1 MSDIK
6 LDGDAAVVG
15 GIHSD
20 SHNTQ
25 NNYNTSTTTH
35 TTNNS
40 TVNNQTVYE
49 AQKTQTEIYQQN
61 ENLFLQ
67 AVQERL
73 VDGKLDN
80 QKLAELNQLSIQ
92 WHIAPLRANQIIDQ
106 VRQNIHIL
114 QGSKGNEFLAE
125 QILTEVFNAIQTNHT
140 DILKRKFNSLEQLAR
155 VMTNDNNI
163 QFYYHLLLASMYP
176 DKCALAFFG
185 SRTDNY
191 WQLFWAHV
199 AFIKTGNIDNAT
211 VLLPRMG
218 GFGCPQGD
226 IALLMALDN
235 LADYHKNGKQD
246 YYRQQ
251 TILYLDQAVQNGMSE
266 PLSALWYAVKEMLED
281 KPQPEEWY
289 QFYCDTTLS
298 EFIPKEKSKMAVPP
312 QMPTP
317 PPMPKFN
324 AQNVKLNQMRGF
336 NPLQAAN
343 NMGLGS
349 VNAISQQPQMASMP
363 GGATPPP
370 MPGASS
376 VPPMPGAAPVPPMPG
391 QSKAAPQ
398 SEAVQMASEARTADE
413 PIDQPDPLEDHY
425 GIILTDGNAL
435 ARKYGC
441 TIQEVYDVFNDFIQ
455 NAYDQQMYWTFLDIS
470 QYGLDSTHET
480 PSWIECN
487 EAVSR
492 CIADNNLTAGP
503 DLHLFI
509 IGGDDVI
516 PIPRVEDP
524 WPYGGE
530 RIPTD
535 TCYAFEGTY
544 IVDLLDSRDSDFTVG
559 CARNNV
565 ARLPL
570 EDGQLDTDIR
580 SDIGAYF
587 NISSMYGGGIPVGN
601 VLMIS
606 NRDWIPASC
615 TMTQH
620 LPLLYNTDDPELIRN
635 GMYISPKLLTKDAE
649 SLSIYCKSL
658 DKADMLMFN
667 LHGANEEGMC
677 GFYSEDEAFNP
688 SLLNQG
694 RARVFNTV
702 ACFGARYAGYK
713 RNDSMLLSALYGGG
727 VLLYTGSLIP
737 VPMFSNEETDEARQL
752 LLNPGTG
759 SEVLMRLYPLYQ
771 FKGMTGGK
779 AMLQAKCDYFNMC
792 RHVEDD
798 SFSMST
804 ALMFCLYGNPMLHV
818 RRREYVVESALQND
832 AMPPVPIKAD
842 GSPLKKTMRQR
853 LLQKDKSNQSLID
866 QIRGYVDENLNA
878 IRNMVEQHLYQQLG
892 LKPEMLDSIDQVS
905 RPTIDG
911 NYETGYSFN
920 YHDAS
925 RQYGADTFVE
935 VDAQGKTKRIY
946 TTK

>member
-15 GIHSD
+15 GIHTD

-25 NNYNTSTTTH
+25 NNYTTT
-35 TTNNS
+35 TTTNNNS
-40 TVNNQTVYE
+40 TVNNKTVYE

-61 ENLFLQ
+61 ERLFLE

-80 QKLAELNQLSIQ
+80 LRLAELNQLSIQ
-92 WHIAPLRANQIIDQ
+92 WQIAPMRASQIIDQ
-106 VRQNIHIL
+106 VRRNISVM

-125 QILTEVFNAIQTNHT
+125 QTLNEVFNAIQINHT
-140 DILKRKFNSLEQLAR
+140 DILQRKFNGLEQLAR
-155 VMTNDNNI
+155 VMTGDNNI

-199 AFIKTGNIDNAT
+199 AFIKTGNVDNAT

-235 LADYHKNGKQD
+235 LADYYKNGKQD

-251 TILYLDQAVQNGMSE
+251 TLQYLDQAVQNGMSE
-266 PLSALWYAVKEMLED
+266 PLGALWYAVKEMLED

-289 QFYCDTTLS
+289 QFYCDTTLA
-298 EFIPKEKSKMAVPP
+298 ELKPKEKSNMAVPP

-336 NPLQAAN
+336 NALQAAN
-343 NMGLGS
+343 NMGLGL
-349 VNAISQQPQMASMP
+349 
-363 GGATPPP
+363 ATPPP
-370 MPGASS
+370 MPGAS
-376 VPPMPGAAPVPPMPG
+376 ALPPMPG
-391 QSKAAPQ
+391 QSKSAPQ
-398 SEAVQMASEARTADE
+398 PVADAL
-413 PIDQPDPLEDHY
+413 DDRY
-425 GIILTDGNAL
+425 GIILTNANAL

-441 TIQEVYDVFNDFIQ
+441 STQNVYDVFNDFIQ
-455 NAYDQQMYWTFLDIS
+455 NAYDQRMYWTFLDIA
-470 QYGLDSTHET
+470 QYGMDSANEP

-492 CIADNNLTAGP
+492 CIAENKLTAGA

-524 WPYGGE
+524 WPYGSE

-544 IVDLLDSRDSDFTVG
+544 IVDLLDNRDSDFTVG

-570 EDGQLDTDIR
+570 EDGKLSTDIR
-580 SDIGAYF
+580 SDLGAYF
-587 NISSMYGGGIPVGN
+587 NISSMYGDGIPVGN

-620 LPLLYNTDDPELIRN
+620 LPLLYSNDDPELIRN
-635 GMYISPKLLTKDAE
+635 GMYISPKLLTQDAE
-649 SLSIYCKSL
+649 SLGIYCKSL
-658 DKADMLMFN
+658 DNADMLMFN
-667 LHGANEEGMC
+667 LHGADAKGMC
-677 GFYSEDEAFNP
+677 GFYSEAEAFNP
-688 SLLNQG
+688 SLLSHG
-694 RARVFNTV
+694 KARVFNTV
-702 ACFGARYAGYK
+702 ACFGARYAGYE

-727 VLLYTGSLIP
+727 VLLYTGSLVS
-737 VPMFSNEETDEARQL
+737 VPMFSNGETDEVREL
-752 LLNPGTG
+752 ILNPGTG

-779 AMLQAKCDYFNMC
+779 ALLQAKCDYFNMC
-792 RHVEDD
+792 RNIEDD
-798 SFSMST
+798 CFSMST
-804 ALMFCLYGNPMLHV
+804 ALMFCLYGNPMLNV
-818 RRREYVVESALQND
+818 RRSDHVIESALRND
-832 AMPPVPIKAD
+832 AMPPAAVKVD
-842 GSPLKKTMRQR
+842 GMPLRKTMRQR
-853 LLQKDKSNQSLID
+853 LMKKDVNSQSLID
-866 QIRGYVDENLNA
+866 QIRGYVDDNLNA
-878 IRNMVEQHLYQQLG
+878 IRTMVEQHLYRQLG
-892 LKPEMLDSIDQVS
+892 LNPQTLDSIDQFS
-905 RPTIDG
+905 RPTFDG
-911 NYETGYSFN
+911 NYEMGYSFN
-920 YHDAS
+920 YHDPN
-925 RQYGADTFVE
+925 RQYAADTFVE
-935 VDAQGKTKRIY
+935 VDTQGKTKRIY
-946 TTK
+946 TTKKLNFRKFRS

>member
-15 GIHSD
+15 GIHTD

-25 NNYNTSTTTH
+25 NNYTTTTN

-40 TVNNQTVYE
+40 TVNNKTVYE

-61 ENLFLQ
+61 ERLFLE

-80 QKLAELNQLSIQ
+80 LRLAELNQLSIQ
-92 WHIAPLRANQIIDQ
+92 WQIAPMRASQIIDQ
-106 VRQNIHIL
+106 VRRNISVM

-125 QILTEVFNAIQTNHT
+125 QTLNEVFNAIQTNHT
-140 DILKRKFNSLEQLAR
+140 DILQRKFNGLEQLAR
-155 VMTNDNNI
+155 VMTADNNI
-163 QFYYHLLLASMYP
+163 QFYYHLQLASMYP

-199 AFIKTGNIDNAT
+199 AFIKTGNVDNAT

-235 LADYHKNGKQD
+235 LADYHKNGKQN

-251 TILYLDQAVQNGMSE
+251 TLQYLDQAVQNGMSE
-266 PLSALWYAVKEMLED
+266 PLGALWYAVKEMLED

-289 QFYCDTTLS
+289 QFYCDTTLA
-298 EFIPKEKSKMAVPP
+298 ELKPKEKSKMAVPP

-336 NPLQAAN
+336 NALQAAN
-343 NMGLGS
+343 NMGLG
-349 VNAISQQPQMASMP
+349 V
-363 GGATPPP
+363 ATPPP
-370 MPGASS
+370 MPGASA
-376 VPPMPGAAPVPPMPG
+376 VPSMPG
-391 QSKAAPQ
+391 QSKSAPQ
-398 SEAVQMASEARTADE
+398 PAADALEAR
-413 PIDQPDPLEDHY
+413 Y
-425 GIILTDGNAL
+425 GIILTNANAL

-441 TIQEVYDVFNDFIQ
+441 STQDVYDVFNDFIQ
-455 NAYDQQMYWTFLDIS
+455 NAYDQRMYWTFLDIA
-470 QYGLDSTHET
+470 QYGMDSANEP

-492 CIADNNLTAGP
+492 CIAENKLTAGA

-524 WPYGGE
+524 WPYGSE

-544 IVDLLDSRDSDFTVG
+544 IVDLLDNRDSDFTVG

-570 EDGQLDTDIR
+570 EDGKLSTDIR
-580 SDIGAYF
+580 SDLGAYF
-587 NISSMYGGGIPVGN
+587 NISGMYGDGIPVGN

-620 LPLLYNTDDPELIRN
+620 LPLLYNNDDPELIRN
-635 GMYISPKLLTKDAE
+635 GMYISPKLLTQDAE
-649 SLSIYCKSL
+649 SLGIYCKSL
-658 DKADMLMFN
+658 DNADMLMFN
-667 LHGANEEGMC
+667 LHGADAKGMC
-677 GFYSEDEAFNP
+677 GFYSEAEAFNP
-688 SLLNQG
+688 SLLSHG
-694 RARVFNTV
+694 KARVFNTV
-702 ACFGARYAGYK
+702 ACFGARYAGYE

-727 VLLYTGSLIP
+727 VLLYTGSLVS
-737 VPMFSNEETDEARQL
+737 VPMFSSGETDEVREL
-752 LLNPGTG
+752 ILNPGTG

-779 AMLQAKCDYFNMC
+779 ALLQAKCDYFNMC
-792 RHVEDD
+792 RNIEDD
-798 SFSMST
+798 CFSMST
-804 ALMFCLYGNPMLHV
+804 ALMFCLYGNPMLNV
-818 RRREYVVESALQND
+818 RRSDHVIESALRND
-832 AMPPVPIKAD
+832 AMPPAAVKAD
-842 GSPLKKTMRQR
+842 GMPLRKTMRQR
-853 LLQKDKSNQSLID
+853 LLKKDVNSQSLID
-866 QIRGYVDENLNA
+866 QIRGFVDDNLNA
-878 IRNMVEQHLYQQLG
+878 IRTMVEQHLYRQLG
-892 LKPEMLDSIDQVS
+892 LNPQTLDSIDQFS

-911 NYETGYSFN
+911 NYEMGYSFN
-920 YHDAS
+920 YHDPN
-925 RQYGADTFVE
+925 RQFAADTFVE

>member
-15 GIHSD
+15 GIHTD

-25 NNYNTSTTTH
+25 NNYTTTTN

-40 TVNNQTVYE
+40 TVNNKTVYE

-61 ENLFLQ
+61 ERLFLE

-80 QKLAELNQLSIQ
+80 LRLAELNQLSIQ
-92 WHIAPLRANQIIDQ
+92 WQIAPMRASQIIDQ
-106 VRQNIHIL
+106 VRRNISVM

-125 QILTEVFNAIQTNHT
+125 QTLNEVFNAIQTNHT
-140 DILKRKFNSLEQLAR
+140 DILQRKFNGLEQLAR
-155 VMTNDNNI
+155 VMTADNNI

-199 AFIKTGNIDNAT
+199 AFIKTGNVDNAT

-251 TILYLDQAVQNGMSE
+251 TLQYLDQAVQNGMSE

-289 QFYCDTTLS
+289 QFYCDTTLA
-298 EFIPKEKSKMAVPP
+298 ELKPKEKIKMAVPP

-336 NPLQAAN
+336 NALQAAN
-343 NMGLGS
+343 NMGLG
-349 VNAISQQPQMASMP
+349 V
-363 GGATPPP
+363 ATPPP
-370 MPGASS
+370 MPGASA
-376 VPPMPGAAPVPPMPG
+376 VPSMPG
-391 QSKAAPQ
+391 QSKSAPQ
-398 SEAVQMASEARTADE
+398 PAADAL
-413 PIDQPDPLEDHY
+413 DDRY
-425 GIILTDGNAL
+425 GIILTNANAL

-441 TIQEVYDVFNDFIQ
+441 STQDVYDVFNDFIQ
-455 NAYDQQMYWTFLDIS
+455 NAYDQRMYWTFLDIA
-470 QYGLDSTHET
+470 QYGMDSANEP

-492 CIADNNLTAGP
+492 CIAENKLTAGA

-516 PIPRVEDP
+516 PIPCVEDP
-524 WPYGGE
+524 WPYGSE

-544 IVDLLDSRDSDFTVG
+544 IVDLLDNRDSDFTVG

-570 EDGQLDTDIR
+570 EDGKLSTDIR
-580 SDIGAYF
+580 SDLGAYF
-587 NISSMYGGGIPVGN
+587 NISGMYGDGIPVGN

-620 LPLLYNTDDPELIRN
+620 LPLLYNNDDPELIRN
-635 GMYISPKLLTKDAE
+635 GMYISPKLLTQDAE
-649 SLSIYCKSL
+649 SLGIYCKSL
-658 DKADMLMFN
+658 DNADMLMFN
-667 LHGANEEGMC
+667 LHGADAKGMC
-677 GFYSEDEAFNP
+677 GFYSEAEAFNP
-688 SLLNQG
+688 SLLSHG
-694 RARVFNTV
+694 KARVFNTV
-702 ACFGARYAGYK
+702 ACFGARYAGYE

-727 VLLYTGSLIP
+727 VLLYTGSLVS
-737 VPMFSNEETDEARQL
+737 VPMFSNGETDEVREL
-752 LLNPGTG
+752 ILNPGTG
-759 SEVLMRLYPLYQ
+759 SEVLMRLYSLYQ

-779 AMLQAKCDYFNMC
+779 ALLQAKCDYFNMC
-792 RHVEDD
+792 RNIEDD
-798 SFSMST
+798 CFSMST
-804 ALMFCLYGNPMLHV
+804 ALMFCLYGNPMLNV
-818 RRREYVVESALQND
+818 RRSDHVIESALRND
-832 AMPPVPIKAD
+832 AMPPAAVKAD
-842 GSPLKKTMRQR
+842 GMPLRKTMRQR
-853 LLQKDKSNQSLID
+853 LMKKDVNSQSLID
-866 QIRGYVDENLNA
+866 QIRGYVDDNLNA
-878 IRNMVEQHLYQQLG
+878 IRTMVEQHLYRQLG
-892 LKPEMLDSIDQVS
+892 LNPQTLDSIDQFS

-911 NYETGYSFN
+911 NYEMGYSFN
-920 YHDAS
+920 YHDPN

-935 VDAQGKTKRIY
+935 VDAKGKTKRIY

>member
-15 GIHSD
+15 GIHTD

-25 NNYNTSTTTH
+25 NNYTTT
-35 TTNNS
+35 TTTNNNS
-40 TVNNQTVYE
+40 TVNNKTVYE

-61 ENLFLQ
+61 ERLFLE

-80 QKLAELNQLSIQ
+80 LRLAELNQLSIQ
-92 WHIAPLRANQIIDQ
+92 WQIAPMRASQIIDQ
-106 VRQNIHIL
+106 VRRNISVM

-125 QILTEVFNAIQTNHT
+125 QTLNEVFNAIQTNHT
-140 DILKRKFNSLEQLAR
+140 DILQRKFNGLEQLAR
-155 VMTNDNNI
+155 VMTADNNI

-199 AFIKTGNIDNAT
+199 AFIKTGNVDNAT

-251 TILYLDQAVQNGMSE
+251 TLQYLDQAVQNGMSE
-266 PLSALWYAVKEMLED
+266 PLGALWYAVKEMLED

-289 QFYCDTTLS
+289 QFYCDTTLA
-298 EFIPKEKSKMAVPP
+298 ELKPKEKTKMAVPP

-336 NPLQAAN
+336 NALQAAN
-343 NMGLGS
+343 NMGLG
-349 VNAISQQPQMASMP
+349 I
-363 GGATPPP
+363 ATPPP
-370 MPGASS
+370 MPEALATPS
-376 VPPMPGAAPVPPMPG
+376 MPE
-391 QSKAAPQ
+391 QSKSAPQ
-398 SEAVQMASEARTADE
+398 PAADAL
-413 PIDQPDPLEDHY
+413 DDRY
-425 GIILTDGNAL
+425 GIILTNANAL
-435 ARKYGC
+435 ARKYVC
-441 TIQEVYDVFNDFIQ
+441 STQDVYDVFNDFIQ
-455 NAYDQQMYWTFLDIS
+455 NAYDQRMYWTFLDIA
-470 QYGLDSTHET
+470 QYGMDSANEP

-492 CIADNNLTAGP
+492 CIAENKLTAGA

-524 WPYGGE
+524 WPYGSE

-544 IVDLLDSRDSDFTVG
+544 IVDLLDNRDSDFTVG

-570 EDGQLDTDIR
+570 EDGKLSTDIR
-580 SDIGAYF
+580 SDLGAYF
-587 NISSMYGGGIPVGN
+587 NISGMYGDGIPVGN

-620 LPLLYNTDDPELIRN
+620 LPLLYNNDDHELIRN
-635 GMYISPKLLTKDAE
+635 GMYISPKLLTQDAE
-649 SLSIYCKSL
+649 SLGIYCKSL
-658 DKADMLMFN
+658 DNADMLMFN
-667 LHGANEEGMC
+667 LHGADAKGMC
-677 GFYSEDEAFNP
+677 GFYSEAEAFNP
-688 SLLNQG
+688 SLLSHG
-694 RARVFNTV
+694 KARVFNTV
-702 ACFGARYAGYK
+702 ACFGARYAGYE

-727 VLLYTGSLIP
+727 VLLYTGSLVS
-737 VPMFSNEETDEARQL
+737 VPMFSSGETDEVREL
-752 LLNPGTG
+752 ILNPGTG

-779 AMLQAKCDYFNMC
+779 ALLQAKCDYFNMC
-792 RHVEDD
+792 RNIEDD
-798 SFSMST
+798 CFSMST
-804 ALMFCLYGNPMLHV
+804 ALMFCLYGNPMLNV
-818 RRREYVVESALQND
+818 RRSDHVIESALRND
-832 AMPPVPIKAD
+832 AMPPAAVKAD
-842 GSPLKKTMRQR
+842 GMPLRKTMRQR
-853 LLQKDKSNQSLID
+853 LLKKDMNSQSLID
-866 QIRGYVDENLNA
+866 QIRGYVDDNLNA
-878 IRNMVEQHLYQQLG
+878 IRTMVEQHLYRQLG
-892 LKPEMLDSIDQVS
+892 LNPQTLDSIDQFS

-911 NYETGYSFN
+911 NYEMGYSFN
-920 YHDAS
+920 YHDPN
-925 RQYGADTFVE
+925 RQYAADTFVE
-935 VDAQGKTKRIY
+935 VDAKGKTKRIY
-946 TTK
+946 TTKKLNFRKFRS

>member
-15 GIHSD
+15 GIHTD

-25 NNYNTSTTTH
+25 NNYTTTTN

-40 TVNNQTVYE
+40 TVNNKTVYE

-61 ENLFLQ
+61 ERLFLE

-80 QKLAELNQLSIQ
+80 LRLAELNQLSIQ
-92 WHIAPLRANQIIDQ
+92 WQIAPMRASQIIDQ
-106 VRQNIHIL
+106 VRRNISVM

-125 QILTEVFNAIQTNHT
+125 QTLNEVFNAIQTNHT
-140 DILKRKFNSLEQLAR
+140 DILQRKFNGLEQLAR
-155 VMTNDNNI
+155 VMTADNNI

-199 AFIKTGNIDNAT
+199 AFIKTGNVDNAT

-251 TILYLDQAVQNGMSE
+251 TLQYLDQAVQNGMSE
-266 PLSALWYAVKEMLED
+266 PLGALWYAVKEMLED

-289 QFYCDTTLS
+289 QFYCDTTLA
-298 EFIPKEKSKMAVPP
+298 ELKPKEKSKMAVPP

-336 NPLQAAN
+336 NALQVAN
-343 NMGLGS
+343 NMGLG
-349 VNAISQQPQMASMP
+349 I
-363 GGATPPP
+363 ATPPP
-370 MPGASS
+370 MPGASAIPS
-376 VPPMPGAAPVPPMPG
+376 MPG
-391 QSKAAPQ
+391 QSKSAPQ
-398 SEAVQMASEARTADE
+398 PAADAL
-413 PIDQPDPLEDHY
+413 DDRY
-425 GIILTDGNAL
+425 GIILTNANAL

-441 TIQEVYDVFNDFIQ
+441 STQDVYDVFNDFIQ
-455 NAYDQQMYWTFLDIS
+455 NAYDQRMYWTFLDIA
-470 QYGLDSTHET
+470 QYGMDSANEP

-492 CIADNNLTAGP
+492 CIAENKLTAGA

-516 PIPRVEDP
+516 PIPCVEDP
-524 WPYGGE
+524 WPYGSE

-544 IVDLLDSRDSDFTVG
+544 IVDLLDNRDSDFTVG

-570 EDGQLDTDIR
+570 EDGKLSTDIR
-580 SDIGAYF
+580 SDLGAYF
-587 NISSMYGGGIPVGN
+587 NISGMYGDGIPVGN

-620 LPLLYNTDDPELIRN
+620 LPLLYNNDDPELIRN
-635 GMYISPKLLTKDAE
+635 GMYISPKLLTQDAE
-649 SLSIYCKSL
+649 SLGIYCKSL
-658 DKADMLMFN
+658 DNADMLMFN
-667 LHGANEEGMC
+667 LHGADAKGMC
-677 GFYSEDEAFNP
+677 GFYSEAEAFNP
-688 SLLNQG
+688 SLLSHG
-694 RARVFNTV
+694 KARVFNTV
-702 ACFGARYAGYK
+702 ACFGARYAGYE

-727 VLLYTGSLIP
+727 VLLYTGSLVS
-737 VPMFSNEETDEARQL
+737 VPMFSNGETDEVREL
-752 LLNPGTG
+752 ILNPGTG
-759 SEVLMRLYPLYQ
+759 SEVLMRLYSLYQ

-779 AMLQAKCDYFNMC
+779 ALLQAKCDYFNMC
-792 RHVEDD
+792 RNIEDD
-798 SFSMST
+798 CFSMST
-804 ALMFCLYGNPMLHV
+804 ALMFCLYGNPMLNV
-818 RRREYVVESALQND
+818 RRSDHVIESALRND
-832 AMPPVPIKAD
+832 AMPPAAVKAD
-842 GSPLKKTMRQR
+842 GMPLRKTMRQR
-853 LLQKDKSNQSLID
+853 LMKKDVNSQSLID
-866 QIRGYVDENLNA
+866 QIRGYVDDNLNA
-878 IRNMVEQHLYQQLG
+878 IRTMVEQHLYRQLG
-892 LKPEMLDSIDQVS
+892 LNPQTLDSIDQFS

-911 NYETGYSFN
+911 NYEMGYSFN
-920 YHDAS
+920 YHDPN

-935 VDAQGKTKRIY
+935 VDAKGKTKRIY

>member
-15 GIHSD
+15 GIHTD

-25 NNYNTSTTTH
+25 NNYNTTTN

-40 TVNNQTVYE
+40 TVNNKTVYE

-61 ENLFLQ
+61 ERLFLE

-80 QKLAELNQLSIQ
+80 LRLAELNQLSIQ
-92 WHIAPLRANQIIDQ
+92 WQIAPMRASQIIDQ
-106 VRQNIHIL
+106 VRRNISVM

-125 QILTEVFNAIQTNHT
+125 QTLNEVFNAIQTNHT
-140 DILKRKFNSLEQLAR
+140 DILQRKFNGLEQLAR
-155 VMTNDNNI
+155 VMTSDNNI

-199 AFIKTGNIDNAT
+199 AFIKTGNVDNAT

-235 LADYHKNGKQD
+235 LADYHKNGKQN

-251 TILYLDQAVQNGMSE
+251 TLQYLDQAVQNGMSE

-281 KPQPEEWY
+281 NPQPEEWY
-289 QFYCDTTLS
+289 QFYCDTTLA
-298 EFIPKEKSKMAVPP
+298 ELKPKEKSKMAVPP

-349 VNAISQQPQMASMP
+349 VNAISKQPKMASMP
-363 GGATPPP
+363 GVATPPP
-370 MPGASS
+370 MPG
-376 VPPMPGAAPVPPMPG
+376 
-391 QSKAAPQ
+391 QSKSAPQ
-398 SEAVQMASEARTADE
+398 PAADALEAR
-413 PIDQPDPLEDHY
+413 Y
-425 GIILTDGNAL
+425 GIILTNANAL

-441 TIQEVYDVFNDFIQ
+441 STQDVYDVFNDFIQ
-455 NAYDQQMYWTFLDIS
+455 NAYDQRMYWTFLDIA
-470 QYGLDSTHET
+470 QYGMDSANEP

-492 CIADNNLTAGP
+492 CIAENKLTAGA

-524 WPYGGE
+524 WPYGSE
-530 RIPTD
+530 QIPTD

-544 IVDLLDSRDSDFTVG
+544 IVDLLDNRDSDFTVG

-565 ARLPL
+565 ARMPL
-570 EDGQLDTDIR
+570 EDGKLSTDIR
-580 SDIGAYF
+580 SDLGAYF
-587 NISSMYGGGIPVGN
+587 NISGMYGDGIPVGN

-620 LPLLYNTDDPELIRN
+620 LPLLYNNDDPELIRN
-635 GMYISPKLLTKDAE
+635 GMYISPKLLTQDAE
-649 SLSIYCKSL
+649 SLGIYCKSL
-658 DKADMLMFN
+658 DNADMLMFN
-667 LHGANEEGMC
+667 LHGADAKGMC
-677 GFYSEDEAFNP
+677 GFYSEAEAFNP
-688 SLLNQG
+688 SLLSHG
-694 RARVFNTV
+694 KARVFNTV
-702 ACFGARYAGYK
+702 ACFGARYAGYD

-727 VLLYTGSLIP
+727 VLLYTGSLVS
-737 VPMFSNEETDEARQL
+737 VPMFSNGETDEVREL
-752 LLNPGTG
+752 ILNPGTG

-779 AMLQAKCDYFNMC
+779 ALLQAKCDYFNMC
-792 RHVEDD
+792 RNIEDD
-798 SFSMST
+798 CFSMST
-804 ALMFCLYGNPMLHV
+804 ALMFCLYGNPMLNV
-818 RRREYVVESALQND
+818 RRSDHVIESALRND
-832 AMPPVPIKAD
+832 AMPPAAVKAD
-842 GSPLKKTMRQR
+842 GMPLRKTMRQR
-853 LLQKDKSNQSLID
+853 LMQKDVNSQSLID
-866 QIRGYVDENLNA
+866 QIRGFVDDNLNA
-878 IRNMVEQHLYQQLG
+878 IRTMVEQHLYRQLG
-892 LKPEMLDSIDQVS
+892 LNPQTLDSIDQFS

-911 NYETGYSFN
+911 NYEMGYSFN
-920 YHDAS
+920 YHDPN

-935 VDAQGKTKRIY
+935 VDAKGKTKRIY

>member
-15 GIHSD
+15 GIHTD

-25 NNYNTSTTTH
+25 NNYNT
-35 TTNNS
+35 TNNS
-40 TVNNQTVYE
+40 TVNNKTVYE

-61 ENLFLQ
+61 ERLFLE

-80 QKLAELNQLSIQ
+80 LRLAELNQLSIQ
-92 WHIAPLRANQIIDQ
+92 WQIAPMRASQIIDQ
-106 VRQNIHIL
+106 VRRNISVM

-125 QILTEVFNAIQTNHT
+125 QTLNEVFNAIQTNHT
-140 DILKRKFNSLEQLAR
+140 DILQRKFNGLEQLAR
-155 VMTNDNNI
+155 VMTADNNI

-176 DKCALAFFG
+176 DKCALTFFG

-199 AFIKTGNIDNAT
+199 AFIKTGNVDNAT

-235 LADYHKNGKQD
+235 LADYHKNGKQN

-251 TILYLDQAVQNGMSE
+251 TLQYLDQAVQNGMSE
-266 PLSALWYAVKEMLED
+266 PLGALWYAVKEMLED

-289 QFYCDTTLS
+289 QFYCDTTLA
-298 EFIPKEKSKMAVPP
+298 ELKPKEKTKMAVPP

-336 NPLQAAN
+336 NALQAAN
-343 NMGLGS
+343 NMGLG
-349 VNAISQQPQMASMP
+349 I
-363 GGATPPP
+363 ATPPP
-370 MPGASS
+370 MPGASA
-376 VPPMPGAAPVPPMPG
+376 VPSMPG
-391 QSKAAPQ
+391 QSKSAPQ
-398 SEAVQMASEARTADE
+398 PAADAL
-413 PIDQPDPLEDHY
+413 DDRY
-425 GIILTDGNAL
+425 GIILTNANAL

-441 TIQEVYDVFNDFIQ
+441 STQDVYDVFNDFIQ
-455 NAYDQQMYWTFLDIS
+455 NAYDQRMYWTFLDIA
-470 QYGLDSTHET
+470 QYGMDSANEP

-492 CIADNNLTAGP
+492 CIAENKLTAGA

-524 WPYGGE
+524 WPYGSE

-544 IVDLLDSRDSDFTVG
+544 IVDLLDNRDSDFTVG

-570 EDGQLDTDIR
+570 EDGKLSTDIR
-580 SDIGAYF
+580 SDLGAYF
-587 NISSMYGGGIPVGN
+587 NISGMYGDGIFVGN

-620 LPLLYNTDDPELIRN
+620 LPLLYNNDDPELIRN
-635 GMYISPKLLTKDAE
+635 GMYISPKLLTQDAE
-649 SLSIYCKSL
+649 SLGIYCKSL
-658 DKADMLMFN
+658 DNADMLMFN
-667 LHGANEEGMC
+667 LHGADAKGMC
-677 GFYSEDEAFNP
+677 GFYSEAEAFNP
-688 SLLNQG
+688 SLLSHG
-694 RARVFNTV
+694 KARVFNTV
-702 ACFGARYAGYK
+702 ACFGARYAGYD

-727 VLLYTGSLIP
+727 VLLYTGSLVS
-737 VPMFSNEETDEARQL
+737 VPMFSNGETDEVREL
-752 LLNPGTG
+752 ILNPGTG
-759 SEVLMRLYPLYQ
+759 SEVLMRLHPLYQ

-792 RHVEDD
+792 RNIEDD
-798 SFSMST
+798 CFSMST
-804 ALMFCLYGNPMLHV
+804 ALMFCLYGNPMLNV
-818 RRREYVVESALQND
+818 RRSDHVIESALRND
-832 AMPPVPIKAD
+832 AMPPAAVKAD
-842 GSPLKKTMRQR
+842 GMPLRKTMRQR
-853 LLQKDKSNQSLID
+853 LMQKDVNSQSLID
-866 QIRGYVDENLNA
+866 QIRGYVDDNLNA
-878 IRNMVEQHLYQQLG
+878 IRTMVEQHLYRQLG
-892 LKPEMLDSIDQVS
+892 LNPQTLDSIDQFS

-911 NYETGYSFN
+911 NYEMGYSFN
-920 YHDAS
+920 YHDPN

-935 VDAQGKTKRIY
+935 VDTQGKTKRIY
-946 TTK
+946 TTKKLNFRKFRS

>member
-61 ENLFLQ
+61 ETLFLQ

-251 TILYLDQAVQNGMSE
+251 TIQYLDQAVQNGMSE

-376 VPPMPGAAPVPPMPG
+376 VPPMPG
-391 QSKAAPQ
+391 QSKATPQ
-398 SEAVQMASEARTADE
+398 PEAVQMASEARTADE

-455 NAYDQQMYWTFLDIS
+455 NAYDQQMYWTFLDIA

-535 TCYAFEGTY
+535 TCYAFE
-544 IVDLLDSRDSDFTVG
+544 
-559 CARNNV
+559 A
-565 ARLPL
+565 P
-570 EDGQLDTDIR
+570 
-580 SDIGAYF
+580 
-587 NISSMYGGGIPVGN
+587 IS
-601 VLMIS
+601 
-606 NRDWIPASC
+606 
-615 TMTQH
+615 
-620 LPLLYNTDDPELIRN
+620 
-635 GMYISPKLLTKDAE
+635 
-649 SLSIYCKSL
+649 
-658 DKADMLMFN
+658 
-667 LHGANEEGMC
+667 
-677 GFYSEDEAFNP
+677 
-688 SLLNQG
+688 
-694 RARVFNTV
+694 
-702 ACFGARYAGYK
+702 
-713 RNDSMLLSALYGGG
+713 
-727 VLLYTGSLIP
+727 
-737 VPMFSNEETDEARQL
+737 
-752 LLNPGTG
+752 
-759 SEVLMRLYPLYQ
+759 
-771 FKGMTGGK
+771 
-779 AMLQAKCDYFNMC
+779 
-792 RHVEDD
+792 
-798 SFSMST
+798 
-804 ALMFCLYGNPMLHV
+804 
-818 RRREYVVESALQND
+818 
-832 AMPPVPIKAD
+832 
-842 GSPLKKTMRQR
+842 
-853 LLQKDKSNQSLID
+853 
-866 QIRGYVDENLNA
+866 
-878 IRNMVEQHLYQQLG
+878 
-892 LKPEMLDSIDQVS
+892 
-905 RPTIDG
+905 
-911 NYETGYSFN
+911 
-920 YHDAS
+920 
-925 RQYGADTFVE
+925 
-935 VDAQGKTKRIY
+935 
-946 TTK
+946 

>member
-61 ENLFLQ
+61 ETLFLQ

-125 QILTEVFNAIQTNHT
+125 QILNEVFNAIQTNHT

-398 SEAVQMASEARTADE
+398 PEAVQMASEARTADE

-677 GFYSEDEAFNP
+677 GFYSKDEAFNP

-832 AMPPVPIKAD
+832 AMPPAPIKAD

>member
-15 GIHSD
+15 GIHTD

-25 NNYNTSTTTH
+25 NNYTTTTN

-40 TVNNQTVYE
+40 TVNHKTVYE

-61 ENLFLQ
+61 ERLFLE

-80 QKLAELNQLSIQ
+80 LRLAELNQLSIQ
-92 WHIAPLRANQIIDQ
+92 WQIAPMRASQIIDQ
-106 VRQNIHIL
+106 VRRNISVM

-125 QILTEVFNAIQTNHT
+125 QTLNEVFNAIQTNHT
-140 DILKRKFNSLEQLAR
+140 DILQRKFNGLEQLAR
-155 VMTNDNNI
+155 VMTADNNI

-199 AFIKTGNIDNAT
+199 AFIKTGNVDNAT

-235 LADYHKNGKQD
+235 LADYHKNGKQN

-251 TILYLDQAVQNGMSE
+251 TLQYLDQAVQNGMSE
-266 PLSALWYAVKEMLED
+266 PLGALWYAVKEMLED

-289 QFYCDTTLS
+289 QFYCDTTLA
-298 EFIPKEKSKMAVPP
+298 ELKPKEKIKMAVPP

-336 NPLQAAN
+336 NALQAAN
-343 NMGLGS
+343 NMGLG
-349 VNAISQQPQMASMP
+349 I
-363 GGATPPP
+363 ATPPP
-370 MPGASS
+370 MPGASA
-376 VPPMPGAAPVPPMPG
+376 VPSMPG
-391 QSKAAPQ
+391 QSKSAPQ
-398 SEAVQMASEARTADE
+398 PAADAL
-413 PIDQPDPLEDHY
+413 DDRY
-425 GIILTDGNAL
+425 GIILTNANAL

-441 TIQEVYDVFNDFIQ
+441 STQDVYDVFNDFIQ
-455 NAYDQQMYWTFLDIS
+455 NAYDQRMYWTFLDIA
-470 QYGLDSTHET
+470 QYGMDSANEP

-492 CIADNNLTAGP
+492 CIAENKLTAGA

-524 WPYGGE
+524 WPYGSE

-544 IVDLLDSRDSDFTVG
+544 IVDLLDNRDSDFTVG

-570 EDGQLDTDIR
+570 EDGKLSTDIR
-580 SDIGAYF
+580 SDLGAYF
-587 NISSMYGGGIPVGN
+587 NISGMYGDGIPVGN

-620 LPLLYNTDDPELIRN
+620 LPLLYNNDDPELIRN
-635 GMYISPKLLTKDAE
+635 GMYISPKLLTQDAE
-649 SLSIYCKSL
+649 SIGIYCKSL
-658 DKADMLMFN
+658 DNADMLMFN
-667 LHGANEEGMC
+667 LHGADAKGMC
-677 GFYSEDEAFNP
+677 GFYSEAEAFNP
-688 SLLNQG
+688 SLLSHG
-694 RARVFNTV
+694 KARVFNTV
-702 ACFGARYAGYK
+702 ACFGARYAGYE

-727 VLLYTGSLIP
+727 VLLYTGSLVS
-737 VPMFSNEETDEARQL
+737 VPMFSNGETDEVREL
-752 LLNPGTG
+752 ILNPGTG

-779 AMLQAKCDYFNMC
+779 ALLQAKCDYFNMC
-792 RHVEDD
+792 RNIEDD
-798 SFSMST
+798 CFSMST
-804 ALMFCLYGNPMLHV
+804 ALMFCLYGNPMLNV
-818 RRREYVVESALQND
+818 RRSDHVIESALRND
-832 AMPPVPIKAD
+832 AMPPAAVKAD
-842 GSPLKKTMRQR
+842 GMPLRKTMCQR
-853 LLQKDKSNQSLID
+853 LLKKDMNSQSLID
-866 QIRGYVDENLNA
+866 QIRGYVDDNLNA
-878 IRNMVEQHLYQQLG
+878 IRTMVEQHLYRQLG
-892 LKPEMLDSIDQVS
+892 LNPQTLDSIDQFS

-911 NYETGYSFN
+911 NYEMGYSFN
-920 YHDAS
+920 YHDPN
-925 RQYGADTFVE
+925 RQYAADTFVE
-935 VDAQGKTKRIY
+935 VDTQGKTKRIY

>member
-15 GIHSD
+15 GIHTD

-25 NNYNTSTTTH
+25 NNYNTTTN

-40 TVNNQTVYE
+40 TVNNKTVYE

-61 ENLFLQ
+61 ERLFLE

-80 QKLAELNQLSIQ
+80 LRLAELNQLSIQ
-92 WHIAPLRANQIIDQ
+92 WQIAPMRASQIIDQ
-106 VRQNIHIL
+106 VRRNISVM

-125 QILTEVFNAIQTNHT
+125 QTLNEVFNAIQTNHT
-140 DILKRKFNSLEQLAR
+140 DILQRKFNGLEQLAR
-155 VMTNDNNI
+155 VMTADNNI
-163 QFYYHLLLASMYP
+163 QFYYHLQLASMYP

-199 AFIKTGNIDNAT
+199 AFIKTGNVDNAT

-235 LADYHKNGKQD
+235 LADYHKNGKQN

-251 TILYLDQAVQNGMSE
+251 TLQYLDQAVQNGMSE
-266 PLSALWYAVKEMLED
+266 PLGALWYAVKEMLED

-289 QFYCDTTLS
+289 QFYCDTTLA
-298 EFIPKEKSKMAVPP
+298 ELKPKEKSKMAVPP

-336 NPLQAAN
+336 NALQAAN
-343 NMGLGS
+343 NMGLG
-349 VNAISQQPQMASMP
+349 V
-363 GGATPPP
+363 ATPPP
-370 MPGASS
+370 MPGASA
-376 VPPMPGAAPVPPMPG
+376 VPSMPG
-391 QSKAAPQ
+391 QSKSAPQ
-398 SEAVQMASEARTADE
+398 PAADALEAR
-413 PIDQPDPLEDHY
+413 Y
-425 GIILTDGNAL
+425 GIILTNANAL

-441 TIQEVYDVFNDFIQ
+441 STQDVYDVFNDFIQ
-455 NAYDQQMYWTFLDIS
+455 NAYDQRMYWTFLDIA
-470 QYGLDSTHET
+470 QYGMDSANEP

-492 CIADNNLTAGP
+492 CIAENKLTAGA

-524 WPYGGE
+524 WPYGSE

-544 IVDLLDSRDSDFTVG
+544 IVDLLDNRDSDFTVG

-570 EDGQLDTDIR
+570 EDGKLSTDIR
-580 SDIGAYF
+580 SDLGAYF
-587 NISSMYGGGIPVGN
+587 NISGMYGDGIPVGN

-620 LPLLYNTDDPELIRN
+620 LPLLYNNDDPELIRN
-635 GMYISPKLLTKDAE
+635 GMYISPKLLTQDAE
-649 SLSIYCKSL
+649 SLGIYCKSL
-658 DKADMLMFN
+658 DNADMLMFN
-667 LHGANEEGMC
+667 LHGADAKGMC
-677 GFYSEDEAFNP
+677 GFYSEAEAFNP
-688 SLLNQG
+688 SLLSHG
-694 RARVFNTV
+694 KARVFNTV
-702 ACFGARYAGYK
+702 ACFGARYAGYE

-727 VLLYTGSLIP
+727 VLLYTGSLVS
-737 VPMFSNEETDEARQL
+737 VPMFSSGETDEVREL
-752 LLNPGTG
+752 ILNPGTG

-779 AMLQAKCDYFNMC
+779 ALLQAKCDYFNMC
-792 RHVEDD
+792 RNIEDD
-798 SFSMST
+798 CFSMST
-804 ALMFCLYGNPMLHV
+804 ALMFCLYGNPMLNV
-818 RRREYVVESALQND
+818 RRSDHVIESALRND
-832 AMPPVPIKAD
+832 AMPPAAVKAD
-842 GSPLKKTMRQR
+842 GMPLRKTMRQR
-853 LLQKDKSNQSLID
+853 LLKKDVNSQSLID
-866 QIRGYVDENLNA
+866 QIRGFVDDNLNA
-878 IRNMVEQHLYQQLG
+878 IRTMVEQHLYRQLG
-892 LKPEMLDSIDQVS
+892 LNPQTLDSIDQFS

-911 NYETGYSFN
+911 NYEMGYSFN
-920 YHDAS
+920 YHDPN

-935 VDAQGKTKRIY
+935 VDAKGKTKRIY

>member
-15 GIHSD
+15 GIHTD

-25 NNYNTSTTTH
+25 NNYTTTTN

-40 TVNNQTVYE
+40 TVNHKTVYE

-61 ENLFLQ
+61 ERLFLE

-80 QKLAELNQLSIQ
+80 LRLAELNQLSIQ
-92 WHIAPLRANQIIDQ
+92 WQIAPMRASQIIDQ
-106 VRQNIHIL
+106 VRRNISVM
-114 QGSKGNEFLAE
+114 QGSKGNEFLTE
-125 QILTEVFNAIQTNHT
+125 QTLNEVFNAIQTNHT
-140 DILKRKFNSLEQLAR
+140 DILQRKFNGLEQLAR
-155 VMTNDNNI
+155 VMTADNNI

-199 AFIKTGNIDNAT
+199 AFIKTGNVDNAT

-235 LADYHKNGKQD
+235 LADYHKNGKQN

-251 TILYLDQAVQNGMSE
+251 TLQYLDQAVQNGMSE
-266 PLSALWYAVKEMLED
+266 PLGALWYAVKEMLED

-289 QFYCDTTLS
+289 QFYCDTTLA
-298 EFIPKEKSKMAVPP
+298 ELKPKEKSKMAVPP

-336 NPLQAAN
+336 NALQAAN
-343 NMGLGS
+343 NMGLG
-349 VNAISQQPQMASMP
+349 I
-363 GGATPPP
+363 ATPPP
-370 MPGASS
+370 MPGASA
-376 VPPMPGAAPVPPMPG
+376 VPSMPG
-391 QSKAAPQ
+391 QSKSAPQ
-398 SEAVQMASEARTADE
+398 PAADALEAR
-413 PIDQPDPLEDHY
+413 Y
-425 GIILTDGNAL
+425 GIILTNANAL

-441 TIQEVYDVFNDFIQ
+441 STQDVYDVFNDFIQ
-455 NAYDQQMYWTFLDIS
+455 NAYDQRMYWTFLDIA
-470 QYGLDSTHET
+470 QYGMDSANEP

-492 CIADNNLTAGP
+492 CIAENKLTAGA

-524 WPYGGE
+524 WPYGSE

-544 IVDLLDSRDSDFTVG
+544 IVDLLDNRDSDFTVG

-570 EDGQLDTDIR
+570 EDGKLSTDIR
-580 SDIGAYF
+580 SDLGAYF
-587 NISSMYGGGIPVGN
+587 NISGMYGDGIPVGN

-620 LPLLYNTDDPELIRN
+620 LPLLYSNDDPELIRN
-635 GMYISPKLLTKDAE
+635 GMYISPKLLTQDAE
-649 SLSIYCKSL
+649 SLGIYCKSL
-658 DKADMLMFN
+658 DNADMLMFN
-667 LHGANEEGMC
+667 LHGADAKGMC
-677 GFYSEDEAFNP
+677 GFYSEAEAFNP
-688 SLLNQG
+688 SLLSHG
-694 RARVFNTV
+694 KARVFNTV
-702 ACFGARYAGYK
+702 ACFGARYAGYE

-727 VLLYTGSLIP
+727 VLLYTGSLVS
-737 VPMFSNEETDEARQL
+737 VPMFSNGETDEVREL
-752 LLNPGTG
+752 ILNPGTG

-779 AMLQAKCDYFNMC
+779 ALLQAKCDYFNMC
-792 RHVEDD
+792 RNIEDD
-798 SFSMST
+798 CFSMST
-804 ALMFCLYGNPMLHV
+804 ALMFCLYGNPMLNV
-818 RRREYVVESALQND
+818 RRSDHVIESALRND
-832 AMPPVPIKAD
+832 AMPPAAVKAD
-842 GSPLKKTMRQR
+842 GMPLRKTMCQR
-853 LLQKDKSNQSLID
+853 LLKKDMNSQSLID
-866 QIRGYVDENLNA
+866 QIRGYVDDNLNA
-878 IRNMVEQHLYQQLG
+878 IRTMVEQHLYRQLG
-892 LKPEMLDSIDQVS
+892 LNPQTLDSIDQFS

-911 NYETGYSFN
+911 NYEMGYSFN
-920 YHDAS
+920 YHDPN

-935 VDAQGKTKRIY
+935 VDAKGKTKRIY
-946 TTK
+946 TTKK

>member
-1 MSDIK
+1 M
-6 LDGDAAVVG
+6 
-15 GIHSD
+15 
-20 SHNTQ
+20 
-25 NNYNTSTTTH
+25 
-35 TTNNS
+35 
-40 TVNNQTVYE
+40 
-49 AQKTQTEIYQQN
+49 
-61 ENLFLQ
+61 
-67 AVQERL
+67 
-73 VDGKLDN
+73 
-80 QKLAELNQLSIQ
+80 
-92 WHIAPLRANQIIDQ
+92 
-106 VRQNIHIL
+106 
-114 QGSKGNEFLAE
+114 
-125 QILTEVFNAIQTNHT
+125 
-140 DILKRKFNSLEQLAR
+140 
-155 VMTNDNNI
+155 
-163 QFYYHLLLASMYP
+163 
-176 DKCALAFFG
+176 
-185 SRTDNY
+185 
-191 WQLFWAHV
+191 
-199 AFIKTGNIDNAT
+199 
-211 VLLPRMG
+211 
-218 GFGCPQGD
+218 
-226 IALLMALDN
+226 
-235 LADYHKNGKQD
+235 
-246 YYRQQ
+246 
-251 TILYLDQAVQNGMSE
+251 
-266 PLSALWYAVKEMLED
+266 
-281 KPQPEEWY
+281 
-289 QFYCDTTLS
+289 
-298 EFIPKEKSKMAVPP
+298 
-312 QMPTP
+312 
-317 PPMPKFN
+317 
-324 AQNVKLNQMRGF
+324 
-336 NPLQAAN
+336 
-343 NMGLGS
+343 
-349 VNAISQQPQMASMP
+349 
-363 GGATPPP
+363 
-370 MPGASS
+370 
-376 VPPMPGAAPVPPMPG
+376 
-391 QSKAAPQ
+391 
-398 SEAVQMASEARTADE
+398 
-413 PIDQPDPLEDHY
+413 
-425 GIILTDGNAL
+425 
-435 ARKYGC
+435 
-441 TIQEVYDVFNDFIQ
+441 
-455 NAYDQQMYWTFLDIS
+455 
-470 QYGLDSTHET
+470 
-480 PSWIECN
+480 
-487 EAVSR
+487 
-492 CIADNNLTAGP
+492 
-503 DLHLFI
+503 
-509 IGGDDVI
+509 
-516 PIPRVEDP
+516 
-524 WPYGGE
+524 
-530 RIPTD
+530 
-535 TCYAFEGTY
+535 
-544 IVDLLDSRDSDFTVG
+544 LDSRDSDFTVG
-559 CARNNV
+559 CTRNNV

-635 GMYISPKLLTKDAE
+635 GMYISPKLLTEDAE
-649 SLSIYCKSL
+649 RLSIYCKSL

-832 AMPPVPIKAD
+832 AMPPAPIKAD
-842 GSPLKKTMRQR
+842 GSPLKKTIRQR

-935 VDAQGKTKRIY
+935 VDVQGKTKRIY

>member
-15 GIHSD
+15 GIHTD

-25 NNYNTSTTTH
+25 NNYTTTTN

-40 TVNNQTVYE
+40 TVNNKTVYE

-61 ENLFLQ
+61 ERLFLE

-80 QKLAELNQLSIQ
+80 LRLAELNQLSIQ
-92 WHIAPLRANQIIDQ
+92 WQIAPMRASQIIDQ
-106 VRQNIHIL
+106 VRRNISVM
-114 QGSKGNEFLAE
+114 QGSKGNEFLTE
-125 QILTEVFNAIQTNHT
+125 QTLNEVFNAIQTNHT
-140 DILKRKFNSLEQLAR
+140 DILQRKFNGLEQLAR
-155 VMTNDNNI
+155 VMTADNNI

-199 AFIKTGNIDNAT
+199 AFIKTGNVDNAT

-251 TILYLDQAVQNGMSE
+251 TLQYLDQAVQNGMSE
-266 PLSALWYAVKEMLED
+266 PLGALWYAVKEMLED

-289 QFYCDTTLS
+289 QFYCDTTLA
-298 EFIPKEKSKMAVPP
+298 ELKPKEKIKMAVPP

-343 NMGLGS
+343 NMGLG
-349 VNAISQQPQMASMP
+349 V
-363 GGATPPP
+363 ATPPP
-370 MPGASS
+370 MPKAS
-376 VPPMPGAAPVPPMPG
+376 AVPPMPG
-391 QSKAAPQ
+391 QSKSAPQ
-398 SEAVQMASEARTADE
+398 PAADAL
-413 PIDQPDPLEDHY
+413 DDRY
-425 GIILTDGNAL
+425 GIILTNANAL

-441 TIQEVYDVFNDFIQ
+441 STQDVYDVFDDFIQ
-455 NAYDQQMYWTFLDIS
+455 NAYDQRMYWTFLDIA
-470 QYGLDSTHET
+470 QYGMDSANEP

-492 CIADNNLTAGP
+492 CIAENKLTAGA

-524 WPYGGE
+524 WPYGSE

-544 IVDLLDSRDSDFTVG
+544 IVDLLDNRDSDFTVG

-570 EDGQLDTDIR
+570 EDGKLSTDIR
-580 SDIGAYF
+580 SDLGAYF
-587 NISSMYGGGIPVGN
+587 NISGMYGDGIPVGN

-620 LPLLYNTDDPELIRN
+620 LPLLYNNDDPELIRN
-635 GMYISPKLLTKDAE
+635 GMYISPTLLTQDAE
-649 SLSIYCKSL
+649 SLGIYCKSL
-658 DKADMLMFN
+658 DNADMLMFN
-667 LHGANEEGMC
+667 LHGADATGMC
-677 GFYSEDEAFNP
+677 GFYSEAEAFNP
-688 SLLNQG
+688 SLLSHG
-694 RARVFNTV
+694 KARVFNTV
-702 ACFGARYAGYK
+702 ACFGARYAGYE

-727 VLLYTGSLIP
+727 VLLYTGSLVP
-737 VPMFSNEETDEARQL
+737 VPMFSSGETDEVREL
-752 LLNPGTG
+752 ILNPGTG

-792 RHVEDD
+792 RNIEDD
-798 SFSMST
+798 CFSMST
-804 ALMFCLYGNPMLHV
+804 ALMFCLYGNPMLNV
-818 RRREYVVESALQND
+818 RRSDHVIESALRND
-832 AMPPVPIKAD
+832 AMPPAAVKVD
-842 GSPLKKTMRQR
+842 GMPLRKTMRQR
-853 LLQKDKSNQSLID
+853 LMQKDVNSQSLID
-866 QIRGYVDENLNA
+866 QIRGYVDDNLNA
-878 IRNMVEQHLYQQLG
+878 IRTMVEQHLYRQLG
-892 LKPEMLDSIDQVS
+892 LNPQTLDSIDQFS

-911 NYETGYSFN
+911 NYEMGYSFN
-920 YHDAS
+920 YHDPN

-935 VDAQGKTKRIY
+935 VDVKGKTKRIY
-946 TTK
+946 TTKKMNFRKFRS

>member
-61 ENLFLQ
+61 ETLFLQ

-73 VDGKLDN
+73 EDGKLDN

-140 DILKRKFNSLEQLAR
+140 DILKRKFNSLEQLSR

-191 WQLFWAHV
+191 WQLFWTHV

-251 TILYLDQAVQNGMSE
+251 TIQYLDQAVQNGMSE

-281 KPQPEEWY
+281 KPQPKEWY

-363 GGATPPP
+363 GSTTPPP

-398 SEAVQMASEARTADE
+398 PEAVQMASEARTADE

-441 TIQEVYDVFNDFIQ
+441 SIQEVYDVFNDFIQ

-587 NISSMYGGGIPVGN
+587 NISGMYGGGIPVGN

-635 GMYISPKLLTKDAE
+635 GMYISPKLLTEDSE

-667 LHGANEEGMC
+667 LHGADAEGMC

-798 SFSMST
+798 CFSMST

-832 AMPPVPIKAD
+832 AMPPAPIKAD

-920 YHDAS
+920 YHDAN

>member
-25 NNYNTSTTTH
+25 NNYSTSTTTH

-40 TVNNQTVYE
+40 TVNNKTVYE

-61 ENLFLQ
+61 ETLFLQ

-376 VPPMPGAAPVPPMPG
+376 VPPMPG

-398 SEAVQMASEARTADE
+398 PEAVQMASEARTADE

-492 CIADNNLTAGP
+492 CIANNNLTAGP

-832 AMPPVPIKAD
+832 AMPPAPIKAD

>member
-15 GIHSD
+15 GIHTD

-25 NNYNTSTTTH
+25 NNYTTTTN

-40 TVNNQTVYE
+40 TVNNKTVYE

-61 ENLFLQ
+61 ERLFLE

-80 QKLAELNQLSIQ
+80 LRLAELNQLSIQ
-92 WHIAPLRANQIIDQ
+92 WQIAPMRASQIIDQ
-106 VRQNIHIL
+106 VRRNISVM

-125 QILTEVFNAIQTNHT
+125 QTLNEVFNAIQTNHT
-140 DILKRKFNSLEQLAR
+140 DILQRKFNGLEQLAR
-155 VMTNDNNI
+155 VMTGDNNI

-199 AFIKTGNIDNAT
+199 AFIKTGNVDNAT

-251 TILYLDQAVQNGMSE
+251 TLQYLDQAVQNGMSE
-266 PLSALWYAVKEMLED
+266 PLGALWYAVKEMLED

-289 QFYCDTTLS
+289 QFYCDTTLA
-298 EFIPKEKSKMAVPP
+298 ELKPKEKIKMAVPP

-336 NPLQAAN
+336 NALQAAN
-343 NMGLGS
+343 NMGLG
-349 VNAISQQPQMASMP
+349 I
-363 GGATPPP
+363 ATPPP
-370 MPGASS
+370 MPGASA
-376 VPPMPGAAPVPPMPG
+376 VPSMPG
-391 QSKAAPQ
+391 QSKSAPQ
-398 SEAVQMASEARTADE
+398 PAADALEAR
-413 PIDQPDPLEDHY
+413 Y
-425 GIILTDGNAL
+425 GIILTNANAL

-441 TIQEVYDVFNDFIQ
+441 STQDVYDVFNDFIQ
-455 NAYDQQMYWTFLDIS
+455 NAYDQRMYWTFLDIA
-470 QYGLDSTHET
+470 QYGMDSANEP

-492 CIADNNLTAGP
+492 CIAENKLTAGA

-524 WPYGGE
+524 WPYGSE

-544 IVDLLDSRDSDFTVG
+544 IVDLLDNRDSDFTVG

-570 EDGQLDTDIR
+570 EDGKLSTDIR

-587 NISSMYGGGIPVGN
+587 NISSMYGDGIPVGN

-620 LPLLYNTDDPELIRN
+620 LPLLYNNDDPELIRN
-635 GMYISPKLLTKDAE
+635 GMYISPKLLTQDAE
-649 SLSIYCKSL
+649 SLGIYCKSL
-658 DKADMLMFN
+658 DNADMLMFN
-667 LHGANEEGMC
+667 LHGADAKGMC
-677 GFYSEDEAFNP
+677 GFYSEAEAFNP
-688 SLLNQG
+688 SLLSHG
-694 RARVFNTV
+694 KARVFNTV
-702 ACFGARYAGYK
+702 ACFGARYAGYE

-727 VLLYTGSLIP
+727 VLLYTGSLVS
-737 VPMFSNEETDEARQL
+737 VPMFSNGETDEVREL
-752 LLNPGTG
+752 ILNPGTG

-779 AMLQAKCDYFNMC
+779 ALLQAKCDYFNMC
-792 RHVEDD
+792 RNIEDD
-798 SFSMST
+798 CFSMST
-804 ALMFCLYGNPMLHV
+804 ALMFCLYGNPMLNV
-818 RRREYVVESALQND
+818 RRSDHVIESALRND
-832 AMPPVPIKAD
+832 AMPPAAVKAD
-842 GSPLKKTMRQR
+842 GMPLRKTMRQR
-853 LLQKDKSNQSLID
+853 LMQKDVNSQSLID
-866 QIRGYVDENLNA
+866 QIRGYVDDNLNA
-878 IRNMVEQHLYQQLG
+878 IRTMVEQHLYRQLG
-892 LKPEMLDSIDQVS
+892 LNPQTLDSIDQFS

-911 NYETGYSFN
+911 NYEMGYSFN
-920 YHDAS
+920 YHDPN

-935 VDAQGKTKRIY
+935 VDAKGKTKRIY
-946 TTK
+946 TTKK

>member
-15 GIHSD
+15 GIHTD

-25 NNYNTSTTTH
+25 NNYNT
-35 TTNNS
+35 TNNS
-40 TVNNQTVYE
+40 TVNNKTVYE

-61 ENLFLQ
+61 ERLFLE

-80 QKLAELNQLSIQ
+80 LRLAELNQLSIQ
-92 WHIAPLRANQIIDQ
+92 WQIAPMRANQIIDQ
-106 VRQNIHIL
+106 VRRNISVM

-125 QILTEVFNAIQTNHT
+125 QTLNEVFNAIQTNHT
-140 DILKRKFNSLEQLAR
+140 DILQRKFNGLEQLAR
-155 VMTNDNNI
+155 VMTSDNNI

-199 AFIKTGNIDNAT
+199 AFIKTGNVDNAT

-251 TILYLDQAVQNGMSE
+251 TLQYLDQAVQNGMSE
-266 PLSALWYAVKEMLED
+266 PLGALWYAVKLMLED

-289 QFYCDTTLS
+289 QFYCDTTLA
-298 EFIPKEKSKMAVPP
+298 ELKPKEKIKMAVPP

-336 NPLQAAN
+336 NAQQAAN
-343 NMGLGS
+343 NMGLG
-349 VNAISQQPQMASMP
+349 I
-363 GGATPPP
+363 ATPPP
-370 MPGASS
+370 MPGASA
-376 VPPMPGAAPVPPMPG
+376 VPSMPG
-391 QSKAAPQ
+391 QSKSAPQ
-398 SEAVQMASEARTADE
+398 PAADALEAR
-413 PIDQPDPLEDHY
+413 Y
-425 GIILTDGNAL
+425 GIILTNANAL

-441 TIQEVYDVFNDFIQ
+441 STQDVYDVFNDFIQ
-455 NAYDQQMYWTFLDIS
+455 NAYDQRMYWTFLDIA
-470 QYGLDSTHET
+470 QYGMDSANEP

-492 CIADNNLTAGP
+492 CIAENKLTAGA

-524 WPYGGE
+524 WPYGSE

-544 IVDLLDSRDSDFTVG
+544 IVDLLDNRDSDFTVG

-570 EDGQLDTDIR
+570 EDGKLSTDIR
-580 SDIGAYF
+580 SDLGAYF
-587 NISSMYGGGIPVGN
+587 NISGMYGDGIPVGN

-620 LPLLYNTDDPELIRN
+620 LPLLYSNDDPELIRN
-635 GMYISPKLLTKDAE
+635 GMYISPKLLTQDSE
-649 SLSIYCKSL
+649 SLGIYCKSL
-658 DKADMLMFN
+658 DNADMLMFN
-667 LHGANEEGMC
+667 LHGADAKGMC
-677 GFYSEDEAFNP
+677 GFYSEAEAFNP
-688 SLLNQG
+688 SLLSHG
-694 RARVFNTV
+694 KARVFNTV
-702 ACFGARYAGYK
+702 ACFGARYAGYE

-727 VLLYTGSLIP
+727 VLLYTGSLVS
-737 VPMFSNEETDEARQL
+737 VPMFSSGETDEVREL
-752 LLNPGTG
+752 ILNPGTG

-779 AMLQAKCDYFNMC
+779 ALLQAKCDYFNMC
-792 RHVEDD
+792 RNIEDD
-798 SFSMST
+798 CFSMST
-804 ALMFCLYGNPMLHV
+804 ALMFCLYGNPMLNV
-818 RRREYVVESALQND
+818 RRSDHVIESALRND
-832 AMPPVPIKAD
+832 AMPPAAVKAD
-842 GSPLKKTMRQR
+842 GMPLRKTMCQR
-853 LLQKDKSNQSLID
+853 LMQKDVNSQSLID
-866 QIRGYVDENLNA
+866 QIRGYVDDNLNA
-878 IRNMVEQHLYQQLG
+878 IRTMVEQHLYRQLG
-892 LKPEMLDSIDQVS
+892 LNPQTLDSIDQFS

-911 NYETGYSFN
+911 NYEMGYSFN
-920 YHDAS
+920 YHDPN
-925 RQYGADTFVE
+925 RQYAADTFVE
-935 VDAQGKTKRIY
+935 VNAKGKTKRIY
-946 TTK
+946 TTKK

>member
-15 GIHSD
+15 GIHTD

-25 NNYNTSTTTH
+25 NNYTTTTN

-40 TVNNQTVYE
+40 TVNHKTVYE
-49 AQKTQTEIYQQN
+49 AQKTQTEICQQN
-61 ENLFLQ
+61 ERLFLE

-80 QKLAELNQLSIQ
+80 LRLAELNQLSIQ
-92 WHIAPLRANQIIDQ
+92 WQIAPMRASQIIDQ
-106 VRQNIHIL
+106 VRRNISVM

-125 QILTEVFNAIQTNHT
+125 QTLNEVFNAIQTNHT
-140 DILKRKFNSLEQLAR
+140 DILQRKFNGLEQLAR
-155 VMTNDNNI
+155 VMTVDNNI

-199 AFIKTGNIDNAT
+199 AFIKTGNVDNAT

-235 LADYHKNGKQD
+235 LADYHKNSKQD

-251 TILYLDQAVQNGMSE
+251 ALQYLDQAVQNGMSE

-289 QFYCDTTLS
+289 QFYCDTTLA
-298 EFIPKEKSKMAVPP
+298 ELKPKEKIKMAVPP

-336 NPLQAAN
+336 NALQAAN
-343 NMGLGS
+343 NMGLG
-349 VNAISQQPQMASMP
+349 V
-363 GGATPPP
+363 ATPPP
-370 MPGASS
+370 MPGASA
-376 VPPMPGAAPVPPMPG
+376 VPSMPG
-391 QSKAAPQ
+391 QSKSAPQ
-398 SEAVQMASEARTADE
+398 PAADAL
-413 PIDQPDPLEDHY
+413 DDRY
-425 GIILTDGNAL
+425 GIILTNANAL

-441 TIQEVYDVFNDFIQ
+441 STQDVYDVFNDFIQ
-455 NAYDQQMYWTFLDIS
+455 NAYDQQMYWTFLDIA
-470 QYGLDSTHET
+470 QYGMDSANEP

-492 CIADNNLTAGP
+492 CIAENKLTAGA

-524 WPYGGE
+524 WPYGSE

-544 IVDLLDSRDSDFTVG
+544 IVDLLDNRDSDFTVG

-570 EDGQLDTDIR
+570 EDGKLSTDIR
-580 SDIGAYF
+580 SDLGAYF
-587 NISSMYGGGIPVGN
+587 NISGMYGDGIPVGN

-620 LPLLYNTDDPELIRN
+620 LPLLYNNDDPELIRN
-635 GMYISPKLLTKDAE
+635 GMYISPKLLTQDAE
-649 SLSIYCKSL
+649 SIGIYCKSL
-658 DKADMLMFN
+658 DNADMLMFN
-667 LHGANEEGMC
+667 LHGADAKGMC
-677 GFYSEDEAFNP
+677 GFYSEAEAFNP
-688 SLLNQG
+688 SLLSHG
-694 RARVFNTV
+694 KARVFNTV
-702 ACFGARYAGYK
+702 ACFGARYAGYE

-727 VLLYTGSLIP
+727 VLLYTGSLVS
-737 VPMFSNEETDEARQL
+737 VPMFSNGETDEVREL
-752 LLNPGTG
+752 ILNPGTG

-792 RHVEDD
+792 RNIEDD
-798 SFSMST
+798 CFSMST
-804 ALMFCLYGNPMLHV
+804 ALMFCLYGNPMLNV
-818 RRREYVVESALQND
+818 RRSDHVIESALRND
-832 AMPPVPIKAD
+832 AMPPAAVKAD
-842 GSPLKKTMRQR
+842 GMPLRKTMRQR
-853 LLQKDKSNQSLID
+853 LMQKDMNSQSLID
-866 QIRGYVDENLNA
+866 QIRGYVDDNLNA
-878 IRNMVEQHLYQQLG
+878 IRTMVEQHLYRQLG
-892 LKPEMLDSIDQVS
+892 LNPQTLDSIDQFS
-905 RPTIDG
+905 RPAIDG
-911 NYETGYSFN
+911 NYEMGYSFN
-920 YHDAS
+920 YHDPNL
-925 RQYGADTFVE
+925 QYGADTFVE
-935 VDAQGKTKRIY
+935 VDTQGKTKRIY
-946 TTK
+946 ATK

>member
-40 TVNNQTVYE
+40 TVNKQTVYE

-199 AFIKTGNIDNAT
+199 AFIKTGNIDNTT

-251 TILYLDQAVQNGMSE
+251 TIQYLDQAVQNGMSE

-349 VNAISQQPQMASMP
+349 VNAISLQPQMASMP

-370 MPGASS
+370 MPG
-376 VPPMPGAAPVPPMPG
+376 

-398 SEAVQMASEARTADE
+398 PEAVQMASEARTADE

-559 CARNNV
+559 CTRNNV

-635 GMYISPKLLTKDAE
+635 GMYISPKLLTEDAE
-649 SLSIYCKSL
+649 RLSIYCKSL

-832 AMPPVPIKAD
+832 AMPPAPIKAD
-842 GSPLKKTMRQR
+842 GSPLKKTIRQR

-935 VDAQGKTKRIY
+935 VDVQGKTKRIY

>member
-15 GIHSD
+15 GIHTD

-25 NNYNTSTTTH
+25 NNYNT
-35 TTNNS
+35 TNNS
-40 TVNNQTVYE
+40 TVNNKTVYE

-61 ENLFLQ
+61 ERLFLE

-80 QKLAELNQLSIQ
+80 LRLAELNQLSIQ
-92 WHIAPLRANQIIDQ
+92 WQIAPMRANQIIDQ
-106 VRQNIHIL
+106 VRRNISVM

-125 QILTEVFNAIQTNHT
+125 QTLNEVFNAIQTNHT
-140 DILKRKFNSLEQLAR
+140 DILQRKFNGLEQLAR
-155 VMTNDNNI
+155 VMTGDNNI

-199 AFIKTGNIDNAT
+199 AFIKTGNVDNAT

-235 LADYHKNGKQD
+235 LADYHKNGKQN

-251 TILYLDQAVQNGMSE
+251 TLQYLDQAVQNGMSE
-266 PLSALWYAVKEMLED
+266 PLGALWYAVKEMLED

-289 QFYCDTTLS
+289 QFYCDTTLA
-298 EFIPKEKSKMAVPP
+298 ELKPKEKSKMAVPP

-336 NPLQAAN
+336 NALQAAN
-343 NMGLGS
+343 NMGLG
-349 VNAISQQPQMASMP
+349 I
-363 GGATPPP
+363 ATPPP
-370 MPGASS
+370 MPGASA
-376 VPPMPGAAPVPPMPG
+376 VPSMPG
-391 QSKAAPQ
+391 QSKSAPQ
-398 SEAVQMASEARTADE
+398 PAADALEAR
-413 PIDQPDPLEDHY
+413 Y
-425 GIILTDGNAL
+425 GIILTNANAL

-441 TIQEVYDVFNDFIQ
+441 STQDVYDVFNDFIQ
-455 NAYDQQMYWTFLDIS
+455 NAYDQRMYWTFLDIA
-470 QYGLDSTHET
+470 QYGMDSANEP

-492 CIADNNLTAGP
+492 CIAENKLTAGA

-524 WPYGGE
+524 WQYGSE

-535 TCYAFEGTY
+535 TCYAFESTY
-544 IVDLLDSRDSDFTVG
+544 IVDLLDNRDSDFTVG

-570 EDGQLDTDIR
+570 EDGKLSTDIR
-580 SDIGAYF
+580 SDLGAYF
-587 NISSMYGGGIPVGN
+587 NISSMYGDGIPVGN

-620 LPLLYNTDDPELIRN
+620 LPLLYSNDDPELIRN
-635 GMYISPKLLTKDAE
+635 GMYISPKLLTQDAE
-649 SLSIYCKSL
+649 SLGIYCKSL
-658 DKADMLMFN
+658 DNADMLMFN
-667 LHGANEEGMC
+667 LHGADAKGMC
-677 GFYSEDEAFNP
+677 GFYSEAEAFNP
-688 SLLNQG
+688 SLLSHG
-694 RARVFNTV
+694 KARVFNTV
-702 ACFGARYAGYK
+702 ACFGARYAGYE

-727 VLLYTGSLIP
+727 VLLYTGSLVS
-737 VPMFSNEETDEARQL
+737 VPMFSNGETDEVREL
-752 LLNPGTG
+752 ILNPGTG

-792 RHVEDD
+792 RNIEDD
-798 SFSMST
+798 CFSMST
-804 ALMFCLYGNPMLHV
+804 ALMFCLYGNPMLNV
-818 RRREYVVESALQND
+818 RRSDHVIESALRND
-832 AMPPVPIKAD
+832 AMPPAAVKAD
-842 GSPLKKTMRQR
+842 GMPLRKTMRQR
-853 LLQKDKSNQSLID
+853 LMKKDMNSQSLID
-866 QIRGYVDENLNA
+866 QIRGYVDDNLNA
-878 IRNMVEQHLYQQLG
+878 IRTMVEQHLYRQLG
-892 LKPEMLDSIDQVS
+892 LNPQTLDSIDQFS

-911 NYETGYSFN
+911 NYEMGYSFN
-920 YHDAS
+920 YHDPN
-925 RQYGADTFVE
+925 RQYAADTFVE
-935 VDAQGKTKRIY
+935 VDAKGKTKRIY
-946 TTK
+946 ATK

>member
-15 GIHSD
+15 GIHTD

-25 NNYNTSTTTH
+25 NNYNTTTN

-40 TVNNQTVYE
+40 TVNNKTVYE

-61 ENLFLQ
+61 ERLFLE

-80 QKLAELNQLSIQ
+80 LRLAELNQLSIQ
-92 WHIAPLRANQIIDQ
+92 WQIAPMRASQIIDQ
-106 VRQNIHIL
+106 VRRNISVM

-125 QILTEVFNAIQTNHT
+125 QTLNEVFNAIQTNHT
-140 DILKRKFNSLEQLAR
+140 DILQRKFNGLEQLAR
-155 VMTNDNNI
+155 VMTADNNI
-163 QFYYHLLLASMYP
+163 QFYYHLQLASMYP

-199 AFIKTGNIDNAT
+199 AFIKTGNVDNAT

-251 TILYLDQAVQNGMSE
+251 TLQYLDQAVQNGMSE

-281 KPQPEEWY
+281 NPQPEEWY
-289 QFYCDTTLS
+289 QFYCDTTLA
-298 EFIPKEKSKMAVPP
+298 ELKPKEKSKMAVPP

-336 NPLQAAN
+336 NALQAAN
-343 NMGLGS
+343 NMGLG
-349 VNAISQQPQMASMP
+349 V
-363 GGATPPP
+363 ATPPP
-370 MPGASS
+370 MPGASA
-376 VPPMPGAAPVPPMPG
+376 VPSMPG
-391 QSKAAPQ
+391 QSKSAPQ
-398 SEAVQMASEARTADE
+398 PAADALEAR
-413 PIDQPDPLEDHY
+413 Y
-425 GIILTDGNAL
+425 GIILTNANAL

-441 TIQEVYDVFNDFIQ
+441 STQDVYDVFNDFIQ
-455 NAYDQQMYWTFLDIS
+455 NAYDQRMYWTFLDIA
-470 QYGLDSTHET
+470 QYGMDSANEP

-492 CIADNNLTAGP
+492 CIAENKLTAGA

-524 WPYGGE
+524 WPYGSE

-544 IVDLLDSRDSDFTVG
+544 IVDLLDNRDSDFTVG

-570 EDGQLDTDIR
+570 EDGKLSTDIR
-580 SDIGAYF
+580 SDLGAYF
-587 NISSMYGGGIPVGN
+587 NISGMYGDGIPVGN

-620 LPLLYNTDDPELIRN
+620 LPLLYNNDDPELIRN
-635 GMYISPKLLTKDAE
+635 GMYISPKLLTQDAE
-649 SLSIYCKSL
+649 SLGIYCKSL
-658 DKADMLMFN
+658 DNADMLMFN
-667 LHGANEEGMC
+667 LHGADAKGMC
-677 GFYSEDEAFNP
+677 GFYSEAEAFNP
-688 SLLNQG
+688 SLLSHG
-694 RARVFNTV
+694 KARVFNTV
-702 ACFGARYAGYK
+702 ACFGARYAGYE

-727 VLLYTGSLIP
+727 VLLYTGSLVS
-737 VPMFSNEETDEARQL
+737 VPMFSSGETDEVREL
-752 LLNPGTG
+752 ILNPGTG

-779 AMLQAKCDYFNMC
+779 ALLQAKCDYFNMC
-792 RHVEDD
+792 RNIEDD
-798 SFSMST
+798 CFSMST
-804 ALMFCLYGNPMLHV
+804 ALMFCLYGNPMLNV
-818 RRREYVVESALQND
+818 RRSDHVIESALRND
-832 AMPPVPIKAD
+832 AMPPAAVKAD
-842 GSPLKKTMRQR
+842 GMPLRKTMRQR
-853 LLQKDKSNQSLID
+853 LLKKDVNSQSLID
-866 QIRGYVDENLNA
+866 QIRGFVDDNLNA
-878 IRNMVEQHLYQQLG
+878 IRTMVEQHLYRQLG
-892 LKPEMLDSIDQVS
+892 LNPQTLDSIDQFS

-911 NYETGYSFN
+911 NYEMGYSFN
-920 YHDAS
+920 YHDPN

-935 VDAQGKTKRIY
+935 VDAKGKTKRIY

>member
-15 GIHSD
+15 GIHTD

-25 NNYNTSTTTH
+25 NNYTTTTT

-40 TVNNQTVYE
+40 TVNNKTVYE

-61 ENLFLQ
+61 ERLFLE

-80 QKLAELNQLSIQ
+80 LRLAELNQLSIQ
-92 WHIAPLRANQIIDQ
+92 WQIAPMRASQIIDQ
-106 VRQNIHIL
+106 VRRNISVM

-125 QILTEVFNAIQTNHT
+125 QTLNEVFNAIQTNHT
-140 DILKRKFNSLEQLAR
+140 DILQRKFNGLEQLAR
-155 VMTNDNNI
+155 VMTSDNNI

-199 AFIKTGNIDNAT
+199 AFIKTGNVDNAT

-251 TILYLDQAVQNGMSE
+251 TLQYLDQAVQNGMSE
-266 PLSALWYAVKEMLED
+266 PLGALWYAVKEMLED
-281 KPQPEEWY
+281 KPQAEEWY
-289 QFYCDTTLS
+289 QFYCDTTLA
-298 EFIPKEKSKMAVPP
+298 ELKPKEKTKMAVPP

-336 NPLQAAN
+336 NALQAAN
-343 NMGLGS
+343 NMGLG
-349 VNAISQQPQMASMP
+349 I
-363 GGATPPP
+363 ATPPP
-370 MPGASS
+370 MPGASA
-376 VPPMPGAAPVPPMPG
+376 VPSMPG
-391 QSKAAPQ
+391 QSKSAPQ
-398 SEAVQMASEARTADE
+398 PAADALEAR
-413 PIDQPDPLEDHY
+413 Y
-425 GIILTDGNAL
+425 GIILTNANAL

-441 TIQEVYDVFNDFIQ
+441 STQDVYDVFNDFIQ
-455 NAYDQQMYWTFLDIS
+455 NAYDQRMYWTFLDIA
-470 QYGLDSTHET
+470 QYGMDSANEP

-492 CIADNNLTAGP
+492 CIAENKLTAGA

-524 WPYGGE
+524 WPYGSE

-544 IVDLLDSRDSDFTVG
+544 IVDLLDNRDSDFTVG

-570 EDGQLDTDIR
+570 EDGKLSTDIR

-587 NISSMYGGGIPVGN
+587 NISSMYGDGIPVGN

-620 LPLLYNTDDPELIRN
+620 LPLLYNNDDPELIRN
-635 GMYISPKLLTKDAE
+635 GMYISPKLLTQDAE
-649 SLSIYCKSL
+649 SLGIYCKSL
-658 DKADMLMFN
+658 DNADMLMFN
-667 LHGANEEGMC
+667 LHGADAKGMC
-677 GFYSEDEAFNP
+677 GFYSEAEAFNP
-688 SLLNQG
+688 SLLSHG
-694 RARVFNTV
+694 KARVFNTV
-702 ACFGARYAGYK
+702 ACFGARYAGYE

-727 VLLYTGSLIP
+727 VLLYTGSLVS
-737 VPMFSNEETDEARQL
+737 VPMFSNGETDEVREL
-752 LLNPGTG
+752 ILNPGTG

-771 FKGMTGGK
+771 FKGITGGK
-779 AMLQAKCDYFNMC
+779 AMLQAKCDYFNMF
-792 RHVEDD
+792 RNIEDD
-798 SFSMST
+798 CFSMST

-818 RRREYVVESALQND
+818 RRCDHVIESALRND
-832 AMPPVPIKAD
+832 AMPPAAVKAD
-842 GSPLKKTMRQR
+842 GMPLRKTMRQR
-853 LLQKDKSNQSLID
+853 LLKKDMNSQSLID
-866 QIRGYVDENLNA
+866 QIRGYVDDNLNA
-878 IRNMVEQHLYQQLG
+878 IRTMVEQHLYRQLG
-892 LKPEMLDSIDQVS
+892 LNPQTLDSIDQFS
-905 RPTIDG
+905 RPTING
-911 NYETGYSFN
+911 NYEMGYSFN
-920 YHDAS
+920 YHDPN

-935 VDAQGKTKRIY
+935 VDAKGKTKRIY
-946 TTK
+946 TTKK

>member
-15 GIHSD
+15 GIHTD

-25 NNYNTSTTTH
+25 NNYTTTTT

-40 TVNNQTVYE
+40 TVNNKTVYE

-61 ENLFLQ
+61 ERLFLE

-80 QKLAELNQLSIQ
+80 LRLAELNQLSIQ
-92 WHIAPLRANQIIDQ
+92 WQIAPMRASQIIYQ
-106 VRQNIHIL
+106 VRRNISVM

-125 QILTEVFNAIQTNHT
+125 QTLNEVFNAIQTNHT
-140 DILKRKFNSLEQLAR
+140 DILQRKFNGLEQLAR
-155 VMTNDNNI
+155 VMTSDNNI

-199 AFIKTGNIDNAT
+199 AFIKTGNVDNAT

-251 TILYLDQAVQNGMSE
+251 TMQYLDQAVQNGMSE

-289 QFYCDTTLS
+289 QFYCDTTLA
-298 EFIPKEKSKMAVPP
+298 ELKPKEKSKMAVPP

-349 VNAISQQPQMASMP
+349 VNAISKQPKMASMP
-363 GGATPPP
+363 GVATPPP
-370 MPGASS
+370 MPG
-376 VPPMPGAAPVPPMPG
+376 
-391 QSKAAPQ
+391 QSKSAPQ
-398 SEAVQMASEARTADE
+398 PAADALEAR
-413 PIDQPDPLEDHY
+413 Y
-425 GIILTDGNAL
+425 GIILTNANAL

-441 TIQEVYDVFNDFIQ
+441 STQDVYDVFNDFIQ
-455 NAYDQQMYWTFLDIS
+455 NAYDQQMYWTFLDIA
-470 QYGLDSTHET
+470 QYGMDSANEP

-492 CIADNNLTAGP
+492 CIAENKLTAGA

-516 PIPRVEDP
+516 PIPCVEDP
-524 WPYGGE
+524 WPYGSE

-544 IVDLLDSRDSDFTVG
+544 IVDLLDNRDSDFTVG

-570 EDGQLDTDIR
+570 EDGKLSTDIR

-587 NISSMYGGGIPVGN
+587 NISSMYGDGIPVGN

-620 LPLLYNTDDPELIRN
+620 LPLLYNNDDPELIRN
-635 GMYISPKLLTKDAE
+635 GMYISPKLLTQDAE
-649 SLSIYCKSL
+649 SLGIYCKSL
-658 DKADMLMFN
+658 DNADMLMFN
-667 LHGANEEGMC
+667 LHGADAKGMC
-677 GFYSEDEAFNP
+677 GFYSEAEAFNP
-688 SLLNQG
+688 SLLSHG
-694 RARVFNTV
+694 KARVFNTV
-702 ACFGARYAGYK
+702 ACFGARYAGYE

-727 VLLYTGSLIP
+727 VLLYTGSLVS
-737 VPMFSNEETDEARQL
+737 VPMFSNGETDEVREL
-752 LLNPGTG
+752 ILNPGTG

-792 RHVEDD
+792 RNIEDD
-798 SFSMST
+798 CFSMST

-818 RRREYVVESALQND
+818 RRCDHVIESALRND
-832 AMPPVPIKAD
+832 AMPPAAVKAD
-842 GSPLKKTMRQR
+842 GMPLRKTMRQR
-853 LLQKDKSNQSLID
+853 LLKKDMNSQSLID
-866 QIRGYVDENLNA
+866 QIRGYVDDNLNA
-878 IRNMVEQHLYQQLG
+878 IRTMVEQHLYRQLG
-892 LKPEMLDSIDQVS
+892 LNPQTLDSIDQFS

-911 NYETGYSFN
+911 NYEMGYSFN
-920 YHDAS
+920 YHDPN

-935 VDAQGKTKRIY
+935 VDAKGKTKRIY

>member
-15 GIHSD
+15 GIHTD

-25 NNYNTSTTTH
+25 NNYTTTTN

-40 TVNNQTVYE
+40 TVNNKTVYE

-61 ENLFLQ
+61 ERLFLE

-80 QKLAELNQLSIQ
+80 LRLAELNQLSIQ
-92 WHIAPLRANQIIDQ
+92 WQIAPMRASQIIDQ
-106 VRQNIHIL
+106 VRRNISVM

-125 QILTEVFNAIQTNHT
+125 QTLNEVFNAIQTNHT
-140 DILKRKFNSLEQLAR
+140 DILQRKFNGLEQLAR
-155 VMTNDNNI
+155 VMTADNNI

-199 AFIKTGNIDNAT
+199 AFIKTGNVDNAT

-235 LADYHKNGKQD
+235 LADYHKNGKQN

-251 TILYLDQAVQNGMSE
+251 TLQYLDQAVQNGMSE

-281 KPQPEEWY
+281 NPQPEEWY
-289 QFYCDTTLS
+289 QFYCDTTLA
-298 EFIPKEKSKMAVPP
+298 ELKPKEKSKMAVPP

-336 NPLQAAN
+336 NALQAAN
-343 NMGLGS
+343 NMGLG
-349 VNAISQQPQMASMP
+349 V
-363 GGATPPP
+363 ATPPP
-370 MPGASS
+370 MPGASA
-376 VPPMPGAAPVPPMPG
+376 VPSMPG
-391 QSKAAPQ
+391 QSKSAPQ
-398 SEAVQMASEARTADE
+398 PAADALEAR
-413 PIDQPDPLEDHY
+413 Y
-425 GIILTDGNAL
+425 GIILTNANAL

-441 TIQEVYDVFNDFIQ
+441 STQDVYDVFNDFIQ
-455 NAYDQQMYWTFLDIS
+455 NAYDQRMYWTFLDIA
-470 QYGLDSTHET
+470 QYGMDSANEP

-492 CIADNNLTAGP
+492 CIAENKLTAGA

-524 WPYGGE
+524 WPYGSE

-544 IVDLLDSRDSDFTVG
+544 IVDLLDNRDSDFTVG

-570 EDGQLDTDIR
+570 EDGKLSTDIR
-580 SDIGAYF
+580 SDLGAYF
-587 NISSMYGGGIPVGN
+587 NISGMYGDGIPVGN

-620 LPLLYNTDDPELIRN
+620 LPLLYNNDDPELIRN
-635 GMYISPKLLTKDAE
+635 GMYISPKLLTQDAE
-649 SLSIYCKSL
+649 SLGIYCKSL
-658 DKADMLMFN
+658 DNADMLMFN
-667 LHGANEEGMC
+667 LHGADAKGMC
-677 GFYSEDEAFNP
+677 GFYSEAEAFNP
-688 SLLNQG
+688 SLLSHG
-694 RARVFNTV
+694 KARVFNTV
-702 ACFGARYAGYK
+702 ACFGARYAGYD

-727 VLLYTGSLIP
+727 VLLYTGSLVS
-737 VPMFSNEETDEARQL
+737 VPMFSNGETDEVREL
-752 LLNPGTG
+752 ILNPGTG

-779 AMLQAKCDYFNMC
+779 ALLQAKCDYFNMC
-792 RHVEDD
+792 RNIEDD
-798 SFSMST
+798 CFSMST
-804 ALMFCLYGNPMLHV
+804 ALMFCLYGNPMLNV
-818 RRREYVVESALQND
+818 RRSDHVIESALRND
-832 AMPPVPIKAD
+832 AMPPAAVKAD
-842 GSPLKKTMRQR
+842 GMPLRKTMRQR
-853 LLQKDKSNQSLID
+853 LMQKDVNSQSLID
-866 QIRGYVDENLNA
+866 QIRGYVDDNLNA
-878 IRNMVEQHLYQQLG
+878 IRTMVEQHLYRQLG
-892 LKPEMLDSIDQVS
+892 LNPQTLDSIDQFS

-911 NYETGYSFN
+911 NYEMGYSFN
-920 YHDAS
+920 YHDPN
-925 RQYGADTFVE
+925 RQFAADTFVE

>member
-15 GIHSD
+15 GIHTD

-25 NNYNTSTTTH
+25 NNYTTTTT

-40 TVNNQTVYE
+40 TVNNKTVYE

-61 ENLFLQ
+61 ERLFLE

-80 QKLAELNQLSIQ
+80 LRLAELNQLSIQ
-92 WHIAPLRANQIIDQ
+92 WQIAPMRASQIIDQ
-106 VRQNIHIL
+106 VRRNISVM

-125 QILTEVFNAIQTNHT
+125 QTLNEVFNAIQTNHT
-140 DILKRKFNSLEQLAR
+140 DILQRKFNGLEQLAR
-155 VMTNDNNI
+155 VMTSDNNI

-199 AFIKTGNIDNAT
+199 AFIKTGNVDNAT

-235 LADYHKNGKQD
+235 LADYHKNGKQN

-251 TILYLDQAVQNGMSE
+251 TLQYLDQAVQNGMSE

-289 QFYCDTTLS
+289 QFYCDTTLA
-298 EFIPKEKSKMAVPP
+298 ELKPKEKSKMAVPP

-349 VNAISQQPQMASMP
+349 VNAISKQPKMASMP
-363 GGATPPP
+363 GVATPPP
-370 MPGASS
+370 MPG
-376 VPPMPGAAPVPPMPG
+376 
-391 QSKAAPQ
+391 QSKSAPQ
-398 SEAVQMASEARTADE
+398 PAADALEAR
-413 PIDQPDPLEDHY
+413 Y
-425 GIILTDGNAL
+425 GIILTNANAL

-441 TIQEVYDVFNDFIQ
+441 STQDVYDVFNDFIQ
-455 NAYDQQMYWTFLDIS
+455 NAYDQRMYWTFLDIA
-470 QYGLDSTHET
+470 QYGMDSANEP

-492 CIADNNLTAGP
+492 CIAENKLTAGA

-524 WPYGGE
+524 WPYGSE

-544 IVDLLDSRDSDFTVG
+544 IVDLLDNRDSDFTVG

-570 EDGQLDTDIR
+570 EDGKLSTDIR

-587 NISSMYGGGIPVGN
+587 NISSMYGDGIPVGN

-620 LPLLYNTDDPELIRN
+620 LPLLYNNDDPELIRN
-635 GMYISPKLLTKDAE
+635 GMYISPKLLTQDAE
-649 SLSIYCKSL
+649 SLGIYCKSL
-658 DKADMLMFN
+658 DNADMLMFN
-667 LHGANEEGMC
+667 LHGADAKGMC
-677 GFYSEDEAFNP
+677 GFYSEAEAFNP
-688 SLLNQG
+688 SLLSHG
-694 RARVFNTV
+694 KARVFNTV
-702 ACFGARYAGYK
+702 ACFGARYAGYE

-727 VLLYTGSLIP
+727 VLLYTGSLVS
-737 VPMFSNEETDEARQL
+737 VPMFSNGETDEVREL
-752 LLNPGTG
+752 ILNPGTG

-792 RHVEDD
+792 RNIEDD
-798 SFSMST
+798 CFSMST

-818 RRREYVVESALQND
+818 RRCDHVIESALRND
-832 AMPPVPIKAD
+832 AMPPAAVKAD
-842 GSPLKKTMRQR
+842 GMPLRKTMRQR
-853 LLQKDKSNQSLID
+853 LLKKDMNSQSLID
-866 QIRGYVDENLNA
+866 QIRGYVDDNLNA
-878 IRNMVEQHLYQQLG
+878 IRTMVEQHLYRQLG
-892 LKPEMLDSIDQVS
+892 LNPQTLNSIDQFS

-911 NYETGYSFN
+911 NYEMGYSFN
-920 YHDAS
+920 YHDPN

-935 VDAQGKTKRIY
+935 VDAKGKTKRIY

>member
-15 GIHSD
+15 GIHTD

-25 NNYNTSTTTH
+25 NNYNT
-35 TTNNS
+35 TNNS
-40 TVNNQTVYE
+40 TVNNKTVYE

-61 ENLFLQ
+61 ERLFLE

-80 QKLAELNQLSIQ
+80 LRLAELNQLSIQ
-92 WHIAPLRANQIIDQ
+92 WQIAPMRASQIIDQ
-106 VRQNIHIL
+106 VRRNISVM

-125 QILTEVFNAIQTNHT
+125 QTLNEVFNAIQTNHT
-140 DILKRKFNSLEQLAR
+140 DILQRKFNGLEQLAR
-155 VMTNDNNI
+155 VMTADNNI

-176 DKCALAFFG
+176 DKCALTFFG

-199 AFIKTGNIDNAT
+199 AFIKTGNVDNAT

-235 LADYHKNGKQD
+235 LADYHKNGKQN

-251 TILYLDQAVQNGMSE
+251 TLQYLDQAVQNGMSE
-266 PLSALWYAVKEMLED
+266 PLGALWYAVKEMLED

-289 QFYCDTTLS
+289 QFYCDTTLA
-298 EFIPKEKSKMAVPP
+298 ELKPKEKTKMAVPP

-336 NPLQAAN
+336 NALQAAN
-343 NMGLGS
+343 NMGLG
-349 VNAISQQPQMASMP
+349 I
-363 GGATPPP
+363 ATPPP
-370 MPGASS
+370 MPGASA
-376 VPPMPGAAPVPPMPG
+376 VPSMPG
-391 QSKAAPQ
+391 QSKSAPQ
-398 SEAVQMASEARTADE
+398 PAADAL
-413 PIDQPDPLEDHY
+413 DDRY
-425 GIILTDGNAL
+425 GIILTNANAL

-441 TIQEVYDVFNDFIQ
+441 STQDVYDVFNDFIQ
-455 NAYDQQMYWTFLDIS
+455 NAYDQRMYWTFLDIA
-470 QYGLDSTHET
+470 QYGMDSANEP

-492 CIADNNLTAGP
+492 CIAENKLTAGA

-524 WPYGGE
+524 WPYGSE

-544 IVDLLDSRDSDFTVG
+544 IVDLLDNRDSDFTVG

-570 EDGQLDTDIR
+570 EDGKLSTDIR
-580 SDIGAYF
+580 SDLGAYF
-587 NISSMYGGGIPVGN
+587 NISGMYGDGIPVGN

-620 LPLLYNTDDPELIRN
+620 LPLLYNNDDPELIRN
-635 GMYISPKLLTKDAE
+635 GMYISPKLLTQDAE
-649 SLSIYCKSL
+649 SLGIYCKSL
-658 DKADMLMFN
+658 DNADMLMFN
-667 LHGANEEGMC
+667 LHGADAKGMC
-677 GFYSEDEAFNP
+677 GFYSEAEAFNP
-688 SLLNQG
+688 SLLSHG
-694 RARVFNTV
+694 KARVFNTV
-702 ACFGARYAGYK
+702 ACFGARYAGYD

-727 VLLYTGSLIP
+727 VLLYTGSLVS
-737 VPMFSNEETDEARQL
+737 VPMFSNGETDEVREL
-752 LLNPGTG
+752 ILNPGTG
-759 SEVLMRLYPLYQ
+759 SEVLMRLHPLYQ

-792 RHVEDD
+792 RNIEDD
-798 SFSMST
+798 CFSMST
-804 ALMFCLYGNPMLHV
+804 ALMFCLYGNPMLNV
-818 RRREYVVESALQND
+818 RRSDHVIESALRND
-832 AMPPVPIKAD
+832 AMPPAAVKAD
-842 GSPLKKTMRQR
+842 GMPLRKTMRQR
-853 LLQKDKSNQSLID
+853 LMKKDMNSQSLID
-866 QIRGYVDENLNA
+866 QIRGYVDDNLNA
-878 IRNMVEQHLYQQLG
+878 IRTMVEQHLYRQLG
-892 LKPEMLDSIDQVS
+892 LNPQTLDSIDQFS

-911 NYETGYSFN
+911 NYEMGYSFN
-920 YHDAS
+920 YHDPN
-925 RQYGADTFVE
+925 RQYAADTFVE
-935 VDAQGKTKRIY
+935 VDAKGKTKRIY
-946 TTK
+946 ATK

>member
-15 GIHSD
+15 GIHTD

-25 NNYNTSTTTH
+25 NNYTTTTT

-40 TVNNQTVYE
+40 TVNNKTVYE

-61 ENLFLQ
+61 ERLFLE

-80 QKLAELNQLSIQ
+80 LRLAELNQLSIQ
-92 WHIAPLRANQIIDQ
+92 WQIAPMRASQIIDQ
-106 VRQNIHIL
+106 VRRNISVM

-125 QILTEVFNAIQTNHT
+125 QTLNEVFNAIQANHT
-140 DILKRKFNSLEQLAR
+140 DILQRKFNGLEQLAR
-155 VMTNDNNI
+155 VMTADNNI

-191 WQLFWAHV
+191 WQLFWTHV
-199 AFIKTGNIDNAT
+199 AFIKTGNVDNAT

-251 TILYLDQAVQNGMSE
+251 TLQYLDQAVQNGMSE
-266 PLSALWYAVKEMLED
+266 PLGALWYAVKEMLED

-289 QFYCDTTLS
+289 QFYCDTTLA
-298 EFIPKEKSKMAVPP
+298 ELKPKEKSKMAVPP

-336 NPLQAAN
+336 NALQAAN
-343 NMGLGS
+343 NMGLG
-349 VNAISQQPQMASMP
+349 I
-363 GGATPPP
+363 ATPPP
-370 MPGASS
+370 MPGASA
-376 VPPMPGAAPVPPMPG
+376 VPSMPG
-391 QSKAAPQ
+391 QSKSAPQ
-398 SEAVQMASEARTADE
+398 PAADALEAR
-413 PIDQPDPLEDHY
+413 Y
-425 GIILTDGNAL
+425 GIILTNANAL

-441 TIQEVYDVFNDFIQ
+441 STQDVYDVFNDFIQ
-455 NAYDQQMYWTFLDIS
+455 NAYDQQMYWTFLDIA
-470 QYGLDSTHET
+470 QYGMDSANEP

-492 CIADNNLTAGP
+492 CIAENKLTAGA

-524 WPYGGE
+524 WPYGSE

-544 IVDLLDSRDSDFTVG
+544 IVDLLDNRDSDFTVG

-570 EDGQLDTDIR
+570 EDGKLSTNIR

-587 NISSMYGGGIPVGN
+587 NISGMYGDGIPVGN

-620 LPLLYNTDDPELIRN
+620 LPLLYNNDDPELIRN
-635 GMYISPKLLTKDAE
+635 GMYISPKLLTQDAE
-649 SLSIYCKSL
+649 SLGIYCKSL
-658 DKADMLMFN
+658 DNADMLMFN
-667 LHGANEEGMC
+667 LHGADAKGMC
-677 GFYSEDEAFNP
+677 GFYSEAEAFNP
-688 SLLNQG
+688 SLLSHG
-694 RARVFNTV
+694 KARVFNTV
-702 ACFGARYAGYK
+702 ACFGARYAGYE

-727 VLLYTGSLIP
+727 VLLYTGSLVP
-737 VPMFSNEETDEARQL
+737 VPMFSSGETDEVREL
-752 LLNPGTG
+752 ILNPGTG
-759 SEVLMRLYPLYQ
+759 SEVLMRLHPLYQ

-792 RHVEDD
+792 RNIEDD
-798 SFSMST
+798 CFSMST
-804 ALMFCLYGNPMLHV
+804 ALMFCLYGNPMLNV
-818 RRREYVVESALQND
+818 RRSDHVIESALRND
-832 AMPPVPIKAD
+832 AMPPAAVKAD
-842 GSPLKKTMRQR
+842 GMPLRKTMRQR
-853 LLQKDKSNQSLID
+853 LLKKDMNSQSLID
-866 QIRGYVDENLNA
+866 QIRGYVDDNLNA
-878 IRNMVEQHLYQQLG
+878 IRTMVEQHLYRQLG
-892 LKPEMLDSIDQVS
+892 LNPQTLDSIDQFS

-911 NYETGYSFN
+911 NYEMGYSFN
-920 YHDAS
+920 YHDPN

-935 VDAQGKTKRIY
+935 VDAKGKTKRIY

>member
-15 GIHSD
+15 GIHTD

-25 NNYNTSTTTH
+25 NNYTTTTN

-40 TVNNQTVYE
+40 TVNNKTVYE
-49 AQKTQTEIYQQN
+49 AQKTQTEISQQN
-61 ENLFLQ
+61 ERLFLE

-80 QKLAELNQLSIQ
+80 LRLAELNQLSIQ
-92 WHIAPLRANQIIDQ
+92 WQIAPMRASQIIDQ
-106 VRQNIHIL
+106 VRRNISVM

-125 QILTEVFNAIQTNHT
+125 QTLNEVFNAIQTNHT
-140 DILKRKFNSLEQLAR
+140 DILQRKFNGLEQLAR
-155 VMTNDNNI
+155 VMTGDNNI

-199 AFIKTGNIDNAT
+199 AFIKTGNVDNAT

-251 TILYLDQAVQNGMSE
+251 TLQYLDQAVQNGMSE

-289 QFYCDTTLS
+289 QFYCDTTLA
-298 EFIPKEKSKMAVPP
+298 ELKPKEKSKMAVPP

-336 NPLQAAN
+336 NALQAAN
-343 NMGLGS
+343 NMGLG
-349 VNAISQQPQMASMP
+349 I
-363 GGATPPP
+363 ATPPP
-370 MPGASS
+370 MPGASA
-376 VPPMPGAAPVPPMPG
+376 VPSMPG
-391 QSKAAPQ
+391 QSKSAPQ
-398 SEAVQMASEARTADE
+398 PAADALEAR
-413 PIDQPDPLEDHY
+413 Y
-425 GIILTDGNAL
+425 GIILTNANAL

-441 TIQEVYDVFNDFIQ
+441 STQDVYDVFDDFIQ
-455 NAYDQQMYWTFLDIS
+455 NAYDQRMYWTFLDIA
-470 QYGLDSTHET
+470 QYGMDSANEP

-492 CIADNNLTAGP
+492 CIAENKLTAGA

-524 WPYGGE
+524 WPYGSE

-544 IVDLLDSRDSDFTVG
+544 IVDLLDNRDSDFTVG

-570 EDGQLDTDIR
+570 EDGKLSTDIR
-580 SDIGAYF
+580 SDLGAYF
-587 NISSMYGGGIPVGN
+587 NISSMYGEGIPVGN

-620 LPLLYNTDDPELIRN
+620 LPLLYNNDDPELIRN
-635 GMYISPKLLTKDAE
+635 GMYISPKLLTQDAE
-649 SLSIYCKSL
+649 SLGIYCKSL
-658 DKADMLMFN
+658 DNADMLMFN
-667 LHGANEEGMC
+667 LHGADAKGMC
-677 GFYSEDEAFNP
+677 GFYSEAEAFNP
-688 SLLNQG
+688 SLLSHG
-694 RARVFNTV
+694 KARVFNTV
-702 ACFGARYAGYK
+702 ACFGARYAGYD

-727 VLLYTGSLIP
+727 VLLYTGSLVS
-737 VPMFSNEETDEARQL
+737 VPMFSNGETDEVREL
-752 LLNPGTG
+752 ILNPGTG

-792 RHVEDD
+792 RNIEDD
-798 SFSMST
+798 CFSMST
-804 ALMFCLYGNPMLHV
+804 ALMFCLYGNPMLNV
-818 RRREYVVESALQND
+818 RRSDHVIESALRND
-832 AMPPVPIKAD
+832 AMPPAPIKAD
-842 GSPLKKTMRQR
+842 GMPLKKTMRQR
-853 LLQKDKSNQSLID
+853 LLKKDVNNQSLID
-866 QIRGYVDENLNA
+866 QIRGYVDDNLNA
-878 IRNMVEQHLYQQLG
+878 IRTMVEQHLYRQLG
-892 LKPEMLDSIDQVS
+892 LNPQTLDSIDQFS

-911 NYETGYSFN
+911 NNEMGYSFN
-920 YHDAS
+920 YHDPN
-925 RQYGADTFVE
+925 RQFAADTFVE

>member
-15 GIHSD
+15 GIHTD

-25 NNYNTSTTTH
+25 NNYTTTTT

-40 TVNNQTVYE
+40 TVNNKTVYE

-61 ENLFLQ
+61 ERLFLE

-80 QKLAELNQLSIQ
+80 LRLAELNQLSIQ
-92 WHIAPLRANQIIDQ
+92 WQIAPMRASQIIDQ
-106 VRQNIHIL
+106 VRRNISVM

-125 QILTEVFNAIQTNHT
+125 QTLNEVFNAIQTNHT
-140 DILKRKFNSLEQLAR
+140 DILQRKFNGLEQLAR
-155 VMTNDNNI
+155 VMTSDNNI

-199 AFIKTGNIDNAT
+199 AFIKTGNVDNAT

-251 TILYLDQAVQNGMSE
+251 TMQYLDQAVQNGMSE

-281 KPQPEEWY
+281 KSQPEEWY
-289 QFYCDTTLS
+289 QFYCDTTLA
-298 EFIPKEKSKMAVPP
+298 ELKPKEKSKMAVPP

-349 VNAISQQPQMASMP
+349 VNAISKQPKMASMP
-363 GGATPPP
+363 GVATPPP
-370 MPGASS
+370 MPG
-376 VPPMPGAAPVPPMPG
+376 
-391 QSKAAPQ
+391 QSKSAPQ
-398 SEAVQMASEARTADE
+398 PAADALEAR
-413 PIDQPDPLEDHY
+413 Y
-425 GIILTDGNAL
+425 GIILTNANAL

-441 TIQEVYDVFNDFIQ
+441 STQDVYDVFNDFIQ
-455 NAYDQQMYWTFLDIS
+455 NAYDQRMYWTFLDIA
-470 QYGLDSTHET
+470 QYGMDSANEP

-492 CIADNNLTAGP
+492 CIAENKLTAGA

-524 WPYGGE
+524 WPYGSE
-530 RIPTD
+530 QIPTD

-544 IVDLLDSRDSDFTVG
+544 IVDLLDNRDSDFTVG

-565 ARLPL
+565 ARMPL
-570 EDGQLDTDIR
+570 EDGKLSTDIR
-580 SDIGAYF
+580 SDLGAYF
-587 NISSMYGGGIPVGN
+587 NISGMYGDGIPVGN

-620 LPLLYNTDDPELIRN
+620 LPLLYNNDDPELIRN
-635 GMYISPKLLTKDAE
+635 GMYISPKLLTQDAE
-649 SLSIYCKSL
+649 SLGIYCKSL
-658 DKADMLMFN
+658 DNADMLMFN
-667 LHGANEEGMC
+667 LHGADAKGMC
-677 GFYSEDEAFNP
+677 GFYSEAEAFNP
-688 SLLNQG
+688 SLLSHG
-694 RARVFNTV
+694 KARVFNTV
-702 ACFGARYAGYK
+702 ACFGARYAGYE

-727 VLLYTGSLIP
+727 VLLYTGSLVS
-737 VPMFSNEETDEARQL
+737 VPMFSNGETDEVREL
-752 LLNPGTG
+752 ILNPGTG

-771 FKGMTGGK
+771 FKGITGGK

-792 RHVEDD
+792 RNIEDD
-798 SFSMST
+798 CFSMST

-818 RRREYVVESALQND
+818 RRCDHVIESALRND
-832 AMPPVPIKAD
+832 AMPPAAVKAD
-842 GSPLKKTMRQR
+842 GMPLRKTMRQR
-853 LLQKDKSNQSLID
+853 LLKKDMNSQSLID
-866 QIRGYVDENLNA
+866 QIRGYVDDNLNA
-878 IRNMVEQHLYQQLG
+878 IRTMVEQHLYRQLG
-892 LKPEMLDSIDQVS
+892 LNPQTLDSIDQFS
-905 RPTIDG
+905 RPTING
-911 NYETGYSFN
+911 NYEMGYSFN
-920 YHDAS
+920 YHDPN

-935 VDAQGKTKRIY
+935 VDAKGKTKRIY

>member
-15 GIHSD
+15 GIHTD

-25 NNYNTSTTTH
+25 NNYNT
-35 TTNNS
+35 TNNS
-40 TVNNQTVYE
+40 TVNNKTVYE
-49 AQKTQTEIYQQN
+49 AQKTQTEISQQN
-61 ENLFLQ
+61 ERLFLE

-80 QKLAELNQLSIQ
+80 LRLAELNQLSIQ
-92 WHIAPLRANQIIDQ
+92 WQIAPMRASQIIDQ
-106 VRQNIHIL
+106 VRRNISVM

-125 QILTEVFNAIQTNHT
+125 QTLNEVFNAIQTNHT
-140 DILKRKFNSLEQLAR
+140 DILQRKFNGLEQLAR
-155 VMTNDNNI
+155 VMTADNNI

-199 AFIKTGNIDNAT
+199 AFIKTGNVDNAT

-251 TILYLDQAVQNGMSE
+251 TLQYLDQAVQNGMSE
-266 PLSALWYAVKEMLED
+266 PLGALWYAVKEMLED

-289 QFYCDTTLS
+289 QFYCDTTLA
-298 EFIPKEKSKMAVPP
+298 ELKPKEKIKMAVPP

-336 NPLQAAN
+336 NALQAAN
-343 NMGLGS
+343 NMGLG
-349 VNAISQQPQMASMP
+349 I
-363 GGATPPP
+363 ATPPP
-370 MPGASS
+370 MPGAS
-376 VPPMPGAAPVPPMPG
+376 AVPPMPG
-391 QSKAAPQ
+391 QSKSAPQ
-398 SEAVQMASEARTADE
+398 PVADAL
-413 PIDQPDPLEDHY
+413 DDRY
-425 GIILTDGNAL
+425 GIILTNANAL

-441 TIQEVYDVFNDFIQ
+441 STQDVYDVFDDFIQ
-455 NAYDQQMYWTFLDIS
+455 NAYDQRMYWTFLDIA
-470 QYGLDSTHET
+470 QYGMDSANEP

-492 CIADNNLTAGP
+492 CIAENKLTAGA

-524 WPYGGE
+524 WPYGSE

-544 IVDLLDSRDSDFTVG
+544 IVDLLDNRDSDFTVG

-570 EDGQLDTDIR
+570 EDGKLSTDIR
-580 SDIGAYF
+580 SDLGAYF
-587 NISSMYGGGIPVGN
+587 NISGMYGDGIPVGN

-620 LPLLYNTDDPELIRN
+620 LPLLYNNDDPELIRN
-635 GMYISPKLLTKDAE
+635 GMYISPKLLTQDAE
-649 SLSIYCKSL
+649 SLGIYCKSL
-658 DKADMLMFN
+658 DNADMLMFN
-667 LHGANEEGMC
+667 LHGADAKGMC
-677 GFYSEDEAFNP
+677 GFYSEAEAFNP
-688 SLLNQG
+688 SLLSHG
-694 RARVFNTV
+694 KARVFNTV
-702 ACFGARYAGYK
+702 ACFGARYAGYE

-727 VLLYTGSLIP
+727 VLLYTGSLVS
-737 VPMFSNEETDEARQL
+737 VPMFSNGETDEVREL
-752 LLNPGTG
+752 ILNPGTG

-779 AMLQAKCDYFNMC
+779 ALLQAKCDYFNMC
-792 RHVEDD
+792 RNIEDD
-798 SFSMST
+798 CFSMST
-804 ALMFCLYGNPMLHV
+804 ALMFCLYGNPMLNV
-818 RRREYVVESALQND
+818 RRSDHVIESALRND
-832 AMPPVPIKAD
+832 AMPPAAVKAD
-842 GSPLKKTMRQR
+842 GMPLRKTMLQR
-853 LLQKDKSNQSLID
+853 LMKKDVNSQSLID
-866 QIRGYVDENLNA
+866 QIRGYVDDNLNA
-878 IRNMVEQHLYQQLG
+878 IRTMVEQHLYRQLG
-892 LKPEMLDSIDQVS
+892 LNPQTLDSIDQFS

-911 NYETGYSFN
+911 NYEMGYSFN
-920 YHDAS
+920 YHDPN

-935 VDAQGKTKRIY
+935 VDAKGKTKRIY
-946 TTK
+946 TTKKLNFRKFRS

>member
-15 GIHSD
+15 GIHTD

-25 NNYNTSTTTH
+25 NNYNTTTN

-40 TVNNQTVYE
+40 TVNNKTVYE

-61 ENLFLQ
+61 ERLFLE

-80 QKLAELNQLSIQ
+80 LRLAELNQLSIQ
-92 WHIAPLRANQIIDQ
+92 WQIAPMRASQIIDQ
-106 VRQNIHIL
+106 VRRNISVM

-125 QILTEVFNAIQTNHT
+125 QTLNEVFNAIQTNHT
-140 DILKRKFNSLEQLAR
+140 DILQRKFNGLEQLAR
-155 VMTNDNNI
+155 VMTSDNNI

-199 AFIKTGNIDNAT
+199 AFIKTGNVDNAT

-251 TILYLDQAVQNGMSE
+251 TLQYLDQAVQNGMSE

-289 QFYCDTTLS
+289 QFYCDTTLA
-298 EFIPKEKSKMAVPP
+298 ELKPKEKSNMAVPP

-336 NPLQAAN
+336 NALQAAN
-343 NMGLGS
+343 NMGLG
-349 VNAISQQPQMASMP
+349 I
-363 GGATPPP
+363 ATPPP
-370 MPGASS
+370 MPGAS
-376 VPPMPGAAPVPPMPG
+376 AVPPMPG
-391 QSKAAPQ
+391 QSKSAPQ
-398 SEAVQMASEARTADE
+398 PAADALEAR
-413 PIDQPDPLEDHY
+413 Y
-425 GIILTDGNAL
+425 GIILTNANAL

-441 TIQEVYDVFNDFIQ
+441 STQDVYDVFNDFIQ
-455 NAYDQQMYWTFLDIS
+455 NAYDQRMYWTFLDIA
-470 QYGLDSTHET
+470 QYGMDSANEP

-492 CIADNNLTAGP
+492 CIAENKLTAGA

-524 WPYGGE
+524 WPYGSE

-544 IVDLLDSRDSDFTVG
+544 IVDLLDNRDSDFTVG

-570 EDGQLDTDIR
+570 EDGKLSTDIR
-580 SDIGAYF
+580 SDLGAYF
-587 NISSMYGGGIPVGN
+587 NISGMYGDGIPVGN

-620 LPLLYNTDDPELIRN
+620 LPLLYNNDDPELIRN
-635 GMYISPKLLTKDAE
+635 GMYISPKLLTQDAE
-649 SLSIYCKSL
+649 SLGIYCKSM
-658 DKADMLMFN
+658 DNADMLMFN
-667 LHGANEEGMC
+667 LHGADAKGMC
-677 GFYSEDEAFNP
+677 GFYSEAEAFNP
-688 SLLNQG
+688 SLLSHG
-694 RARVFNTV
+694 KARVFNTV
-702 ACFGARYAGYK
+702 ACFGARYAGYE

-727 VLLYTGSLIP
+727 VLLYTGSLVS
-737 VPMFSNEETDEARQL
+737 VPMFSNGETDEVREL
-752 LLNPGTG
+752 ILNPGTG

-779 AMLQAKCDYFNMC
+779 ALLQAKCDYFNMC
-792 RHVEDD
+792 RNIEDD
-798 SFSMST
+798 CFSMST
-804 ALMFCLYGNPMLHV
+804 ALMFCLYGNPMLNV
-818 RRREYVVESALQND
+818 RRSDHVIESALRND
-832 AMPPVPIKAD
+832 AMPPAAVKAD
-842 GSPLKKTMRQR
+842 GMPLRKTMRQR
-853 LLQKDKSNQSLID
+853 LLKKDVNSQSLID
-866 QIRGYVDENLNA
+866 QIRGFVDDNLNA
-878 IRNMVEQHLYQQLG
+878 IRTMVEQHLYRQLG
-892 LKPEMLDSIDQVS
+892 LNPQTLDSIDQFS

-911 NYETGYSFN
+911 NYEMGYSFN
-920 YHDAS
+920 YHDPN

-935 VDAQGKTKRIY
+935 VDTQGKTKRIY

>member
-15 GIHSD
+15 GIHTD

-25 NNYNTSTTTH
+25 NNYNT
-35 TTNNS
+35 TNNS
-40 TVNNQTVYE
+40 TVNNKTVYE
-49 AQKTQTEIYQQN
+49 AQKTQTEISQQN
-61 ENLFLQ
+61 ECLFLE

-80 QKLAELNQLSIQ
+80 LRLAELNQLSIQ
-92 WHIAPLRANQIIDQ
+92 WQIAPMRASQIIDQ
-106 VRQNIHIL
+106 VRRNISVM

-125 QILTEVFNAIQTNHT
+125 QTLNEVFNAIQTNHT
-140 DILKRKFNSLEQLAR
+140 DILQRKFNGLEQLAR
-155 VMTNDNNI
+155 VMTGDNNI

-199 AFIKTGNIDNAT
+199 AFIKTGNVDNAT

-251 TILYLDQAVQNGMSE
+251 TLQYLDQAVQNGMSE
-266 PLSALWYAVKEMLED
+266 PLGALWYAVKEMLED

-289 QFYCDTTLS
+289 QFYCDTTLA
-298 EFIPKEKSKMAVPP
+298 ELKPKEKIKMAVPP

-343 NMGLGS
+343 NMGLG
-349 VNAISQQPQMASMP
+349 V
-363 GGATPPP
+363 ATPPP
-370 MPGASS
+370 MPKAS
-376 VPPMPGAAPVPPMPG
+376 AVPPMPG
-391 QSKAAPQ
+391 QSKLAPQ
-398 SEAVQMASEARTADE
+398 PAADAL
-413 PIDQPDPLEDHY
+413 DDRY
-425 GIILTDGNAL
+425 GIILTNTNAL

-441 TIQEVYDVFNDFIQ
+441 STQDVYDVFNDFIQ
-455 NAYDQQMYWTFLDIS
+455 NAYDQRMYWTFLDIA
-470 QYGLDSTHET
+470 QYGMDSANEP

-487 EAVSR
+487 EAVSL
-492 CIADNNLTAGP
+492 CIVENKLTAGA

-524 WPYGGE
+524 WPYGSE

-544 IVDLLDSRDSDFTVG
+544 IVDLLDNRDSDFTVG

-570 EDGQLDTDIR
+570 EDGKLSTDIR
-580 SDIGAYF
+580 SDLGAYF
-587 NISSMYGGGIPVGN
+587 NISSMYGDGIPVGN

-620 LPLLYNTDDPELIRN
+620 LPLLYSNDDPELIRN
-635 GMYISPKLLTKDAE
+635 GMYISPKLLTQDAE
-649 SLSIYCKSL
+649 SLGIYCKSL
-658 DKADMLMFN
+658 DNADMLMFN
-667 LHGANEEGMC
+667 LHGADAKGMC
-677 GFYSEDEAFNP
+677 GFYSEAEAFNP
-688 SLLNQG
+688 SLLSHG
-694 RARVFNTV
+694 KARVFNTV
-702 ACFGARYAGYK
+702 ACFGARYAGYE

-727 VLLYTGSLIP
+727 VLLYTGSLVS
-737 VPMFSNEETDEARQL
+737 VPMFSNGETDEVREL
-752 LLNPGTG
+752 ILNPGTG

-779 AMLQAKCDYFNMC
+779 ALLQAKCDYFNMC
-792 RHVEDD
+792 RNIEDD
-798 SFSMST
+798 CFSMST
-804 ALMFCLYGNPMLHV
+804 ALMFCLYGNPMLNV
-818 RRREYVVESALQND
+818 RRSDHVIESALRND
-832 AMPPVPIKAD
+832 AMPPAAVKAD
-842 GSPLKKTMRQR
+842 GMPLKKTMRQR
-853 LLQKDKSNQSLID
+853 LMKKDVNSQSLID
-866 QIRGYVDENLNA
+866 QIRGYVDDNLNA
-878 IRNMVEQHLYQQLG
+878 IRTMVEQHLYRQLG
-892 LKPEMLDSIDQVS
+892 LNPQTLDSIDQFS

-911 NYETGYSFN
+911 NYEMGYSFN
-920 YHDAS
+920 YHDPN

-935 VDAQGKTKRIY
+935 VDAKGKTKRIY
-946 TTK
+946 TTKK